1 MIRDMA
7 SGDLGQKTNF
17 GALLRNAHFT
27 VLLAVAAMLAT
38 QTGCVSPA
46 GMAQDTAAEAES
58 EQMTT
63 AAQVEALQA
72 EVAALETE
80 VAAAQAATGT
90 AQTMAAQAQEDAGD
104 AQAAAG
110 AAQDQIAGIEA
121 ESTAAIAAARATAA
135 SAQDQVDMMMAEAH
149 RASAV
154 MIDAGQIDP
163 NLLNF
168 DSAQV
173 FLAGPESIYISSIG
187 YGDDTFSALLRYRG
201 GTTATVEHIFGS
213 AGKLIPDSV
222 DLSRTELTLV
232 APDTLEVAFV
242 GVGGNGY
249 TGQLRYTG
257 DNRLQVAGIRV
268 VTLPPTAEELVAA
281 AEARADAAIAEARA
295 AADAAVADAAARL
308 AAVEA
313 ESAADIAE
321 AQAAV
326 DAALDKVDMMMAD
339 AHRPSAVM
347 IDAVRID
354 PSLLNLD
361 HARVSL
367 AGPESI
373 YVAGIKY
380 GDDTYSAL
388 MRYRGGTTATLDKV
402 FGPTGKLI
410 PDSVD
415 LSHTELKLVAPDVL
429 DVANVGV
436 GGQGYSGQLRYAG
449 DNRFEVIGL
458 TAVKL
463 PPTPEE
469 MMAQTEARAAASI
482 AEARA
487 AADAS
492 AAEAE
497 AARAAVAEAEDRLA
511 AVEAESAAAIAE
523 ARAALAGARDKVDM
537 MMADAHRPSAV
548 MIDADR
554 IDPSLLSLDQAR
566 VSLAGPESIYI
577 SGIKY
582 GDDTYSALMRYRGG
596 TTATLDKVFGPTGKL
611 IPDSVDLSHT
621 ELKLVA
627 PDVLDIANVGVGGQ
641 GYSGQ
646 LRYAGDNRFEVI
658 GLTAV
663 KLPLTPEELAA
674 ATVAKAEAMAAA
686 GIAEARAEADASTAD
701 AEAARAAVAEA
712 EDRLAAVEAESAAAI
727 AEARAALAGAR
738 DTVDMMMAEAH
749 RPSAV
754 MIDADRIDPSLLN
767 LDHARVSLAGPES
780 IYVAGIKYGDDTYS
794 ASMRYRGGTTAT
806 LDKVFGPTGKLIP
819 DSVDLSHTEL
829 ALVAPDVLD
838 IANVGVGGQGYS
850 GQLRYAGDNRF
861 EVIGLTAVKLP
872 PTPEEL
878 AAATIA
884 KAEAMAAAGIAEAR
898 AEADASAA
906 DAEAARA
913 AVAEAKDRLAAVE
926 AESAAAIAEA
936 RAALAGAR
944 DKVDMMMADAHRPSV
959 VMISADQIDP
969 GLLNLNAAQV
979 SLAGPES
986 VYISSIRYAGD
997 TYSAL
1002 LRYRGGTTATVENI
1016 YGPTGKL
1023 IPDSVD
1029 LSQTE
1034 LTLIEP
1040 DILGV
1045 AYVGVGR
1052 TGYSGQLRYAG
1063 DNRLEVVGIRPVT
1076 LPPTADE
1083 LVAAA
1088 RAQAAAGVAEAR
1100 ASADVAVAGARTA
1113 ADSAVAEARAAAEA
1127 AVAAAEADAAAAKAA
1142 AAAARA
1148 EIEALKLELAPMGG
1162 VVISGDLD
1170 MRRLNL
1176 DAATVSVAGPDS
1188 IYVSGIGYGMKDYA
1202 VRLRHESG
1210 YTGVAEKLY
1219 DTADGIMPAL
1229 DLSAPA
1235 VTAVARDTLVIS
1247 NVGIGGE
1254 AYAVSFQALPDGMI
1268 VITPRSLGHRVRT
1281 AAELMR
1287 DELVAAAAGSRVV
1300 HGFAAGA
1307 PQPDE
1312 GAWTVAGGRVSQTD
1326 PGATHAKFGVHNVP
1340 PADAATLYGVT
1351 AYADA
1356 AARAGMGLH
1365 FLASGTPRSAN
1376 TWNYGDSYLVWIT
1389 QEVGFYDTGHAHVQ
1403 LYQSLDGNRLM
1414 WLNSTKIARSLDTE
1428 LTLEALYQPGDCPP
1442 MAAAGSCAGSI
1453 SVFVDG
1459 TEQFKVMAT
1468 GEVSAQAADTV
1479 ALRTLGGPVYFLD
1492 LYVVSAE

>member
-17 GALLRNAHFT
+17 GALLRNAHFA

-90 AQTMAAQAQEDAGD
+90 AQTMAAQAQEETGD

-154 MIDAGQIDP
+154 MIAAGQIDP

-295 AADAAVADAAARL
+295 AADAAVAAAEARL
-308 AAVEA
+308 AAVET
-313 ESAADIAE
+313 ESAADIAD

-326 DAALDKVDMMMAD
+326 DA
-339 AHRPSAVM
+339 
-347 IDAVRID
+347 
-354 PSLLNLD
+354 
-361 HARVSL
+361 
-367 AGPESI
+367 
-373 YVAGIKY
+373 
-380 GDDTYSAL
+380 
-388 MRYRGGTTATLDKV
+388 
-402 FGPTGKLI
+402 
-410 PDSVD
+410 
-415 LSHTELKLVAPDVL
+415 
-429 DVANVGV
+429 
-436 GGQGYSGQLRYAG
+436 
-449 DNRFEVIGL
+449 
-458 TAVKL
+458 
-463 PPTPEE
+463 
-469 MMAQTEARAAASI
+469 
-482 AEARA
+482 
-487 AADAS
+487 
-492 AAEAE
+492 
-497 AARAAVAEAEDRLA
+497 
-511 AVEAESAAAIAE
+511 
-523 ARAALAGARDKVDM
+523 
-537 MMADAHRPSAV
+537 
-548 MIDADR
+548 
-554 IDPSLLSLDQAR
+554 
-566 VSLAGPESIYI
+566 
-577 SGIKY
+577 
-582 GDDTYSALMRYRGG
+582 
-596 TTATLDKVFGPTGKL
+596 
-611 IPDSVDLSHT
+611 
-621 ELKLVA
+621 
-627 PDVLDIANVGVGGQ
+627 
-641 GYSGQ
+641 
-646 LRYAGDNRFEVI
+646 
-658 GLTAV
+658 
-663 KLPLTPEELAA
+663 
-674 ATVAKAEAMAAA
+674 
-686 GIAEARAEADASTAD
+686 
-701 AEAARAAVAEA
+701 
-712 EDRLAAVEAESAAAI
+712 
-727 AEARAALAGAR
+727 AR
-738 DTVDMMMAEAH
+738 DTVDMMMAAAH
-749 RPSAV
+749 RPSTV
-754 MIDADRIDPSLLN
+754 TIDADRIDPSLLN

-780 IYVAGIKYGDDTYS
+780 IYVAGIRYGDDTYS
-794 ASMRYRGGTTAT
+794 ALMRYRGGTTAT
-806 LDKVFGPTGKLIP
+806 VDKVFGPAGKLIP

-829 ALVAPDVLD
+829 ALIAPNVLD
-838 IANVGVGGQGYS
+838 VANVGVGGKGYS

-861 EVIGLTAVKLP
+861 ELVGLTPVKLP
-872 PTPEEL
+872 PTAQEL
-878 AAATIA
+878 MAQTEARAAAS
-884 KAEAMAAAGIAEAR
+884 IAEAR
-898 AEADASAA
+898 AAAEASAA
-906 DAEAARA
+906 EAAAARA
-913 AVAEAKDRLAAVE
+913 AAADADARLAAVE
-926 AESAAAIAEA
+926 AGSAADIADA
-936 RAALAGAR
+936 QAAVDAAH
-944 DKVDMMMADAHRPSV
+944 DKVDMLMAEAHRPSV
-959 VMISADQIDP
+959 VMISADQIDA
-969 GLLNLNAAQV
+969 GLLNLDAAQV

-997 TYSAL
+997 NYSAL

-1176 DAATVSVAGPDS
+1176 DAATVSIAGPDS

-1287 DELVAAAAGSRVV
+1287 DELVAAPAGSRVV

-1307 PQPDE
+1307 AQPDE

>member
-1 MIRDMA
+1 MIHDMA

-17 GALLRNAHFT
+17 GALLRNAHFA

-80 VAAAQAATGT
+80 VAAAQAATDT
-90 AQTMAAQAQEDAGD
+90 AQTMAAQAQEETGD

-135 SAQDQVDMMMAEAH
+135 SAQDKVDMMMADAH

-154 MIDAGQIDP
+154 TIAADQIDP

-173 FLAGPESIYISSIG
+173 FLAGPESIYISAIG

-201 GTTATVEHIFGS
+201 GTTATVEHIFGT

-295 AADAAVADAAARL
+295 AADAAVAAAEARL
-308 AAVEA
+308 AAVET
-313 ESAADIAE
+313 ESAADIAD

-326 DAALDKVDMMMAD
+326 DA
-339 AHRPSAVM
+339 
-347 IDAVRID
+347 
-354 PSLLNLD
+354 
-361 HARVSL
+361 
-367 AGPESI
+367 
-373 YVAGIKY
+373 
-380 GDDTYSAL
+380 
-388 MRYRGGTTATLDKV
+388 
-402 FGPTGKLI
+402 
-410 PDSVD
+410 
-415 LSHTELKLVAPDVL
+415 
-429 DVANVGV
+429 
-436 GGQGYSGQLRYAG
+436 
-449 DNRFEVIGL
+449 
-458 TAVKL
+458 
-463 PPTPEE
+463 
-469 MMAQTEARAAASI
+469 
-482 AEARA
+482 
-487 AADAS
+487 
-492 AAEAE
+492 
-497 AARAAVAEAEDRLA
+497 
-511 AVEAESAAAIAE
+511 
-523 ARAALAGARDKVDM
+523 
-537 MMADAHRPSAV
+537 
-548 MIDADR
+548 
-554 IDPSLLSLDQAR
+554 
-566 VSLAGPESIYI
+566 
-577 SGIKY
+577 
-582 GDDTYSALMRYRGG
+582 
-596 TTATLDKVFGPTGKL
+596 
-611 IPDSVDLSHT
+611 
-621 ELKLVA
+621 
-627 PDVLDIANVGVGGQ
+627 
-641 GYSGQ
+641 
-646 LRYAGDNRFEVI
+646 
-658 GLTAV
+658 
-663 KLPLTPEELAA
+663 
-674 ATVAKAEAMAAA
+674 
-686 GIAEARAEADASTAD
+686 
-701 AEAARAAVAEA
+701 
-712 EDRLAAVEAESAAAI
+712 
-727 AEARAALAGAR
+727 AR

-754 MIDADRIDPSLLN
+754 TIDADRIDPSLLN

-780 IYVAGIKYGDDTYS
+780 IYVAGIRYGDDTYSALMRYRGGTTATVDKVFGPAGKLIPDSVDLSHTELALIAPNVLDIANVGVGGKGYSGQLRYAGDNRFELVGLTAIKLPPTAQELMAQTEARAAASIAAARAAAEAAAAEAEAARAAVAEAENRLAAVEAESAAAIADAQAAVDAARDKVDMMMAAAHRPSAVMIDVDRIDPSLLNLDLARVSIAGPESIYVAGIRYGDDTYSALMRYRGGTTATVDKVFGPAGKLIPDSVDLSHTELALIAPNVLDIANVGVGGKGYSGQLRYAGDNRFELVGLTAVKLPPTPEELAAATVAKAEAMAAAGIAAARAEADASAVDAEAARAAVAEAEDRLAAVEAELAAAIAAAQAAVDAARDKVDMMMADAHRPSAVMIAADRIDPSLLSLDQARVSLAGPESIYISGIKYGDDTYS

-829 ALVAPDVLD
+829 ALIAPDVLD
-838 IANVGVGGQGYS
+838 VANVGVGGQGYS

-878 AAATIA
+878 AAATVA
-884 KAEAMAAAGIAEAR
+884 KAEAMAAAGIAAAR
-898 AEADASAA
+898 AEADASTA

-913 AVAEAKDRLAAVE
+913 AVAEAEDRLAAVE
-926 AESAAAIAEA
+926 AESAAAIA
-936 RAALAGAR
+936 AAQAAVDAAR
-944 DKVDMMMADAHRPSV
+944 DKVDMMMAEAHRPSV
-959 VMISADQIDP
+959 VMISADRIDP

-1040 DILGV
+1040 DIVDV

-1076 LPPTADE
+1076 LSPTADE
-1083 LVAAA
+1083 LVAAT

-1100 ASADVAVAGARTA
+1100 ASADAAVAGAR
-1113 ADSAVAEARAAAEA
+1113 AAAA
-1127 AVAAAEADAAAAKAA
+1127 SAVAAAEADAAAAQAA
-1142 AAAARA
+1142 AVAARA
-1148 EIEALKLELAPMGG
+1148 EIEALRLELAPMGG

-1176 DAATVSVAGPDS
+1176 DAATVSIAGPDS

-1219 DTADGIMPAL
+1219 DTANGIMPAL

-1268 VITPRSLGHRVRT
+1268 VITPRNLGHRFRT

-1300 HGFAAGA
+1300 NGFADGA

-1312 GAWTVAGGRVSQTD
+1312 GAWTVTGGRVSQTD
-1326 PGATHAKFGVHNVP
+1326 AGATHAKFGVHNVP
-1340 PADAATLYGVT
+1340 QADGATLYGVT

-1356 AARAGMGLH
+1356 AARTGMGLH
-1365 FLASGTPRSAN
+1365 FLASGTPRTAN
-1376 TWNYGDSYLVWIT
+1376 TWNYGNSYLVWIT

-1414 WLNSTKIARSLDTE
+1414 WLNSTKIAHSLDSE
-1428 LTLEALYQPGDCPP
+1428 LTIEALYQPGDCPP

-1459 TEQFKVMAT
+1459 TEHFKVMAT

-1479 ALRTLGGPVYFLD
+1479 ALRSLGGPVYFLD

>member
-1 MIRDMA
+1 MIHDMA

-17 GALLRNAHFT
+17 GALLRNAHFA

-90 AQTMAAQAQEDAGD
+90 AQTMAAQAQEEAGD

-135 SAQDQVDMMMAEAH
+135 SAQDKVDMMMADAH

-154 MIDAGQIDP
+154 TIAADQIDP

-173 FLAGPESIYISSIG
+173 FLAGPESIYISAIG

-201 GTTATVEHIFGS
+201 GTTATVEHIFGT

-268 VTLPPTAEELVAA
+268 VTLPPTAQELVAA

-295 AADAAVADAAARL
+295 AADAAVAAAEARL
-308 AAVEA
+308 AAVET
-313 ESAADIAE
+313 ESAADIAD

-326 DAALDKVDMMMAD
+326 DAARDTVDMMMAE
-339 AHRPSAVM
+339 AHRPSAVT
-347 IDAVRID
+347 IDTDRID

-373 YVAGIKY
+373 YVAGIRY

-388 MRYRGGTTATLDKV
+388 MRYRGGTTATVDKV
-402 FGPTGKLI
+402 FGPAGKLI

-415 LSHTELKLVAPDVL
+415 LSHTELALIAPNVL
-429 DVANVGV
+429 DIANVGV
-436 GGQGYSGQLRYAG
+436 GGKGYSGQLRYAG
-449 DNRFEVIGL
+449 DNRFELVGLTAIKLPPTAQELMAQTEARAAASIAAARAAAEAAAAEAEAARAAVAEAENRLAAVEAESAAAIADAQAAVDAARDKVDMMMAAAHRPSAVMIDVDRIDPSLLNLDLARVSIAGPESIYVAGIRYGDDTYSALMRYRGGTTATVDKVFGPAGKLIPDSVDLSHTELALIAPNVLDIANVGVGGKGYSGQLRYAGDNRFELVGL

-469 MMAQTEARAAASI
+469 LAAATVAKAEAMAAAGIAAARA
-482 AEARA
+482 E
-487 AADAS
+487 ADAS
-492 AAEAE
+492 AVDAE

-511 AVEAESAAAIAE
+511 AVEAELAAAIA
-523 ARAALAGARDKVDM
+523 AAQAAVDAARDKVDM

-548 MIDADR
+548 MIAADR

-577 SGIKY
+577 S
-582 GDDTYSALMRYRGG
+582 
-596 TTATLDKVFGPTGKL
+596 
-611 IPDSVDLSHT
+611 
-621 ELKLVA
+621 
-627 PDVLDIANVGVGGQ
+627 
-641 GYSGQ
+641 
-646 LRYAGDNRFEVI
+646 
-658 GLTAV
+658 
-663 KLPLTPEELAA
+663 
-674 ATVAKAEAMAAA
+674 
-686 GIAEARAEADASTAD
+686 
-701 AEAARAAVAEA
+701 
-712 EDRLAAVEAESAAAI
+712 
-727 AEARAALAGAR
+727 
-738 DTVDMMMAEAH
+738 
-749 RPSAV
+749 
-754 MIDADRIDPSLLN
+754 
-767 LDHARVSLAGPES
+767 
-780 IYVAGIKYGDDTYS
+780 GIKYGDDTYS

-829 ALVAPDVLD
+829 ALIAPDVLD
-838 IANVGVGGQGYS
+838 VANVGVGGQGYS

-878 AAATIA
+878 AAATVA
-884 KAEAMAAAGIAEAR
+884 KAEAMAAAGIAAAR
-898 AEADASAA
+898 AEADASTA

-913 AVAEAKDRLAAVE
+913 AVAEAEDRLAAVE
-926 AESAAAIAEA
+926 AESAAAIA
-936 RAALAGAR
+936 AAQAAVDAAR
-944 DKVDMMMADAHRPSV
+944 DKVDMMMAEAHRPSV
-959 VMISADQIDP
+959 VMISADRIDP

-1040 DILGV
+1040 DIVDV

-1076 LPPTADE
+1076 LSPTADE
-1083 LVAAA
+1083 LVAAT

-1100 ASADVAVAGARTA
+1100 ASADAAVAGAR
-1113 ADSAVAEARAAAEA
+1113 AAAA
-1127 AVAAAEADAAAAKAA
+1127 SAVAAAEADAAAAQAA
-1142 AAAARA
+1142 AVAARA
-1148 EIEALKLELAPMGG
+1148 EIEALRLELAPMGG

-1176 DAATVSVAGPDS
+1176 DAATVSIAGPDS

-1219 DTADGIMPAL
+1219 DTANGIMPAL

-1268 VITPRSLGHRVRT
+1268 VITPRNLGHRFRT

-1300 HGFAAGA
+1300 NGFADGA

-1326 PGATHAKFGVHNVP
+1326 AGATHAKFGVHNVP
-1340 PADAATLYGVT
+1340 QADGATLYGVT

-1356 AARAGMGLH
+1356 AARTGMGLH
-1365 FLASGTPRSAN
+1365 FLASGTPRTAN
-1376 TWNYGDSYLVWIT
+1376 TWNYGNSYLVWIT

-1414 WLNSTKIARSLDTE
+1414 WLNSTKIAHSLDSE
-1428 LTLEALYQPGDCPP
+1428 LTIEALYQPGDCPP

-1459 TEQFKVMAT
+1459 TEHFKVMAT

-1479 ALRTLGGPVYFLD
+1479 ALRSLGGPVYFLD

>member
-17 GALLRNAHFT
+17 GALLRNAHFA

-90 AQTMAAQAQEDAGD
+90 AQTMAAQAQEEAGD

-110 AAQDQIAGIEA
+110 AAQDQIAGVEA

-135 SAQDQVDMMMAEAH
+135 SAQDKVDMMMADAH

-154 MIDAGQIDP
+154 TIDAGQIDP

-173 FLAGPESIYISSIG
+173 FLAGPESIYISAIG

-295 AADAAVADAAARL
+295 AADAAVAAAAARL
-308 AAVEA
+308 AAVET
-313 ESAADIAE
+313 ESAADIAD

-326 DAALDKVDMMMAD
+326 DAARDTVDMMMAK
-339 AHRPSAVM
+339 AHRPSAVT
-347 IDAVRID
+347 IDADRID

-361 HARVSL
+361 HARVSI

-373 YVAGIKY
+373 YVAGIRY

-388 MRYRGGTTATLDKV
+388 MRYRGGTTATVDKV
-402 FGPTGKLI
+402 FGPAGKLI

-415 LSHTELKLVAPDVL
+415 LSHTELALIAPNVL
-429 DVANVGV
+429 DIANVGV
-436 GGQGYSGQLRYAG
+436 GGKGYSGQLRYAG
-449 DNRFEVIGL
+449 DNRFELVGL
-458 TAVKL
+458 TPVKL
-463 PPTPEE
+463 PPTAQEL
-469 MMAQTEARAAASI
+469 MAQTEARAAASI

-487 AADAS
+487 AADAA
-492 AAEAE
+492 AAEAA
-497 AARAAVAEAEDRLA
+497 AARAAVAEAENRLA
-511 AVEAESAAAIAE
+511 AVQAESAAAIAD
-523 ARAALAGARDKVDM
+523 AQAAVDAARDKVDM
-537 MMADAHRPSAV
+537 MMAAAHRPSAV
-548 MIDADR
+548 MIDVDR

-577 SGIKY
+577 S
-582 GDDTYSALMRYRGG
+582 
-596 TTATLDKVFGPTGKL
+596 
-611 IPDSVDLSHT
+611 
-621 ELKLVA
+621 
-627 PDVLDIANVGVGGQ
+627 
-641 GYSGQ
+641 
-646 LRYAGDNRFEVI
+646 
-658 GLTAV
+658 
-663 KLPLTPEELAA
+663 
-674 ATVAKAEAMAAA
+674 
-686 GIAEARAEADASTAD
+686 
-701 AEAARAAVAEA
+701 
-712 EDRLAAVEAESAAAI
+712 
-727 AEARAALAGAR
+727 
-738 DTVDMMMAEAH
+738 
-749 RPSAV
+749 
-754 MIDADRIDPSLLN
+754 
-767 LDHARVSLAGPES
+767 
-780 IYVAGIKYGDDTYS
+780 GIKYGDDTYS

-838 IANVGVGGQGYS
+838 VANVGVGGQGYSGQLRYAGDNRFEVIGLTAVKLPPTAQELMAQTEARAAASIAEARAAADAAAAEAAAARAAVAEAENRLAAVQAESAAAIADAQAAVDAAHDKVDMMMAAAHRPSAVMIDVDRIDPSLLSLDQARVSLAGPESIYISGIKYGDDTYSASMRYRGGTTATLDKVFGPTGKLIPDSVDLSHTELALVAPDVLDVANVGVGGQGYS

-878 AAATIA
+878 AAATVA
-884 KAEAMAAAGIAEAR
+884 KAEAMAAAGIAAAR
-898 AEADASAA
+898 AAADASAV

-913 AVAEAKDRLAAVE
+913 AVAEAEDRLAAVE

-944 DKVDMMMADAHRPSV
+944 DTVDMMMAEAHRPSV
-959 VMISADQIDP
+959 VMISADRIDP
-969 GLLNLNAAQV
+969 GLLNLTAAQV

-1029 LSQTE
+1029 LSKTE

-1040 DILGV
+1040 DIVDV

-1100 ASADVAVAGARTA
+1100 ASADAAVAGARTA

-1127 AVAAAEADAAAAKAA
+1127 AVAAAEADAAAAKAG

-1176 DAATVSVAGPDS
+1176 DAATVSIAGPDS

-1219 DTADGIMPAL
+1219 DTANGIMPAL

-1287 DELVAAAAGSRVV
+1287 DELAAAAAGSRVV
-1300 HGFAAGA
+1300 DGFADGA

-1312 GAWTVAGGRVSQTD
+1312 GAWTVTGGRVSQTD
-1326 PGATHAKFGVHNVP
+1326 AGATHAKFGMHNVP
-1340 PADAATLYGVT
+1340 QADGATLYGVT

-1365 FLASGTPRSAN
+1365 FLASGTPHTAN
-1376 TWNYGDSYLVWIT
+1376 TWNYGNSYLVWIT

-1414 WLNSTKIARSLDTE
+1414 WLNSTKIARSLDSE

>member
-17 GALLRNAHFT
+17 GALLRHAHFA
-27 VLLAVAAMLAT
+27 VLLAVAGLLAT

-90 AQTMAAQAQEDAGD
+90 AQTMAAQAQEEAGA

-110 AAQDQIAGIEA
+110 AAQDQIAGVEA
-121 ESTAAIAAARATAA
+121 ESTAAIAAARTAAA
-135 SAQDQVDMMMAEAH
+135 SAQDKVDMMMADAH

-154 MIDAGQIDP
+154 TIAADQIDP

-168 DSAQV
+168 DNAQV
-173 FLAGPESIYISSIG
+173 FLAGPESIYISAIG

-201 GTTATVEHIFGS
+201 GTTATVEHIFGT

-268 VTLPPTAEELVAA
+268 VTLPPTAQELVAA

-295 AADAAVADAAARL
+295 AADAAVAAAEARL
-308 AAVEA
+308 AAVET
-313 ESAADIAE
+313 ESAADIAD

-326 DAALDKVDMMMAD
+326 DAARDTVDMMMAE
-339 AHRPSAVM
+339 AHRPSAM
-347 IDAVRID
+347 TIDTDRID

-373 YVAGIKY
+373 YVAGIRYGDVTYSALMRYRGGTTATVDKVFGPAGKLIPDSVDLSHTELALIAPNVLDIANVGVGGKGYSGQLRYAGDNRFELVGLTAIKLPPTAQELMAQTEARAAASIAAARAAAEAAAAEAEAARAAVAEAENRLAAVEAESAAAIADAQAAVDAARDKVDMMMAAAHRPSAVMIDVDRIDPSLLNLDLARVSIAGPESIYVAGIRY

-388 MRYRGGTTATLDKV
+388 MRYRGGTTATVDKV
-402 FGPTGKLI
+402 FGPAGKLI

-415 LSHTELKLVAPDVL
+415 LSHTELALIAPNVL
-429 DVANVGV
+429 DIANVGV
-436 GGQGYSGQLRYAG
+436 GGKGYSGQLRYAG
-449 DNRFEVIGL
+449 DNRFELVGL

-469 MMAQTEARAAASI
+469 LAAATVAKAEAMAAAGIAAARA
-482 AEARA
+482 E
-487 AADAS
+487 ADAS
-492 AAEAE
+492 AVDAE

-511 AVEAESAAAIAE
+511 AVEAELAAAIA
-523 ARAALAGARDKVDM
+523 AAQAAVDAARDKVDM

-548 MIDADR
+548 MIAADR

-577 SGIKY
+577 S
-582 GDDTYSALMRYRGG
+582 
-596 TTATLDKVFGPTGKL
+596 
-611 IPDSVDLSHT
+611 
-621 ELKLVA
+621 
-627 PDVLDIANVGVGGQ
+627 
-641 GYSGQ
+641 
-646 LRYAGDNRFEVI
+646 
-658 GLTAV
+658 
-663 KLPLTPEELAA
+663 
-674 ATVAKAEAMAAA
+674 
-686 GIAEARAEADASTAD
+686 
-701 AEAARAAVAEA
+701 
-712 EDRLAAVEAESAAAI
+712 
-727 AEARAALAGAR
+727 
-738 DTVDMMMAEAH
+738 
-749 RPSAV
+749 
-754 MIDADRIDPSLLN
+754 
-767 LDHARVSLAGPES
+767 
-780 IYVAGIKYGDDTYS
+780 GIKYGDDTYS

-829 ALVAPDVLD
+829 ALIAPDVLD

-878 AAATIA
+878 AAATVA
-884 KAEAMAAAGIAEAR
+884 KAEAMAAAGIAAAR
-898 AEADASAA
+898 AEADASTA

-913 AVAEAKDRLAAVE
+913 AVAEAEDRLAAVE
-926 AESAAAIAEA
+926 AESAAAIA
-936 RAALAGAR
+936 AAQAAVDAAR
-944 DKVDMMMADAHRPSV
+944 DKVDMMMAEAHRPSV
-959 VMISADQIDP
+959 VMISADRIDP

-1040 DILGV
+1040 DILDV

-1076 LPPTADE
+1076 LSPTADE

-1088 RAQAAAGVAEAR
+1088 RSQAAAGVAEAR
-1100 ASADVAVAGARTA
+1100 ASADAAVADARTA
-1113 ADSAVAEARAAAEA
+1113 AAA
-1127 AVAAAEADAAAAKAA
+1127 AVATAEADAAAAQAA
-1142 AAAARA
+1142 AVAARA
-1148 EIEALKLELAPMGG
+1148 EIEALRLELAPMGG

-1176 DAATVSVAGPDS
+1176 DAATVSIAGPDS

-1219 DTADGIMPAL
+1219 DTANGIMPAL

-1268 VITPRSLGHRVRT
+1268 VITPRNLGHRFRT

-1300 HGFAAGA
+1300 NGFADGA

-1312 GAWTVAGGRVSQTD
+1312 GAWTVTGGRVSQTD
-1326 PGATHAKFGVHNVP
+1326 AGATHAKFGVHNVP
-1340 PADAATLYGVT
+1340 QADGATLYGVT

-1356 AARAGMGLH
+1356 AARTGMGLH
-1365 FLASGTPRSAN
+1365 FLASGTPRTAN
-1376 TWNYGDSYLVWIT
+1376 TWNYGNSYLVWIT

-1414 WLNSTKIARSLDTE
+1414 WLNSTKIAHSLDSE
-1428 LTLEALYQPGDCPP
+1428 LTIEALYQPGDCPP

-1459 TEQFKVMAT
+1459 TEHFKVMAT

-1479 ALRTLGGPVYFLD
+1479 ALRSLGGPVYFLD

>member
-1 MIRDMA
+1 M
-7 SGDLGQKTNF
+7 
-17 GALLRNAHFT
+17 
-27 VLLAVAAMLAT
+27 
-38 QTGCVSPA
+38 
-46 GMAQDTAAEAES
+46 
-58 EQMTT
+58 
-63 AAQVEALQA
+63 
-72 EVAALETE
+72 
-80 VAAAQAATGT
+80 
-90 AQTMAAQAQEDAGD
+90 
-104 AQAAAG
+104 
-110 AAQDQIAGIEA
+110 
-121 ESTAAIAAARATAA
+121 
-135 SAQDQVDMMMAEAH
+135 
-149 RASAV
+149 
-154 MIDAGQIDP
+154 
-163 NLLNF
+163 
-168 DSAQV
+168 
-173 FLAGPESIYISSIG
+173 FLAGPESIYISAIG

-201 GTTATVEHIFGS
+201 GTTATVEHIFGT

-295 AADAAVADAAARL
+295 AADAAVAAAEARL
-308 AAVEA
+308 AAVET
-313 ESAADIAE
+313 ESAADIAD

-326 DAALDKVDMMMAD
+326 DAARDTVDMMMAE
-339 AHRPSAVM
+339 AHRPSAVT
-347 IDAVRID
+347 IDTDRID

-373 YVAGIKY
+373 YVAGIRY

-388 MRYRGGTTATLDKV
+388 MRYRGGTTATVDKV
-402 FGPTGKLI
+402 FGPAGKLI

-415 LSHTELKLVAPDVL
+415 LSHTELALIAPNVL
-429 DVANVGV
+429 DIANVGV
-436 GGQGYSGQLRYAG
+436 GGKGYSGQLRYAG
-449 DNRFEVIGL
+449 DNRFELVGL
-458 TAVKL
+458 TAIKL
-463 PPTPEE
+463 PPTAQEL
-469 MMAQTEARAAASI
+469 MAQTEARAAASI
-482 AEARA
+482 AAARA
-487 AADAS
+487 AAEAA

-497 AARAAVAEAEDRLA
+497 AARAAVAEAENRLA
-511 AVEAESAAAIAE
+511 AVEAESAAAIAD
-523 ARAALAGARDKVDM
+523 AQAAVDAARDKVDM

-548 MIDADR
+548 MIAADR
-554 IDPSLLSLDQAR
+554 IDPSLLNLDLAR
-566 VSLAGPESIYI
+566 VSIAGPESIYVA
-577 SGIKY
+577 GIRY

-596 TTATLDKVFGPTGKL
+596 TTATVDKVFGPAGKL

-621 ELKLVA
+621 ELALIA
-627 PDVLDIANVGVGGQ
+627 PNVLDIANVGVGGK

-646 LRYAGDNRFEVI
+646 LRYAGDNRFELV

-663 KLPLTPEELAA
+663 KLPPTPEELAA

-686 GIAEARAEADASTAD
+686 GIAAARAEADASTAD

-727 AEARAALAGAR
+727 AAAQAAADAAR
-738 DTVDMMMAEAH
+738 DKVDMMMAEAH
-749 RPSAV
+749 RPS
-754 MIDADRIDPSLLN
+754 
-767 LDHARVSLAGPES
+767 
-780 IYVAGIKYGDDTYS
+780 
-794 ASMRYRGGTTAT
+794 
-806 LDKVFGPTGKLIP
+806 
-819 DSVDLSHTEL
+819 
-829 ALVAPDVLD
+829 
-838 IANVGVGGQGYS
+838 
-850 GQLRYAGDNRF
+850 
-861 EVIGLTAVKLP
+861 
-872 PTPEEL
+872 
-878 AAATIA
+878 
-884 KAEAMAAAGIAEAR
+884 
-898 AEADASAA
+898 
-906 DAEAARA
+906 
-913 AVAEAKDRLAAVE
+913 
-926 AESAAAIAEA
+926 
-936 RAALAGAR
+936 
-944 DKVDMMMADAHRPSV
+944 V
-959 VMISADQIDP
+959 VMISADRIDP

-1040 DILGV
+1040 DIVDV

-1063 DNRLEVVGIRPVT
+1063 DNRLEVVDIRPVT
-1076 LPPTADE
+1076 LLPTADE

-1100 ASADVAVAGARTA
+1100 AATD
-1113 ADSAVAEARAAAEA
+1113 A
-1127 AVAAAEADAAAAKAA
+1127 AVAAAEADAAAAQAA

-1148 EIEALKLELAPMGG
+1148 EIEALRLELAPMDG

-1176 DAATVSVAGPDS
+1176 DAATVSIAGPDS

-1219 DTADGIMPAL
+1219 DTANGIMPAL

-1268 VITPRSLGHRVRT
+1268 VITPRNLGHRFRT

-1300 HGFAAGA
+1300 NGFADGA

-1312 GAWTVAGGRVSQTD
+1312 GAWTVTGGRVSQTD
-1326 PGATHAKFGVHNVP
+1326 AGATHAKFGVHNVP
-1340 PADAATLYGVT
+1340 QADGATLYGVT

-1356 AARAGMGLH
+1356 AARTGMGLH
-1365 FLASGTPRSAN
+1365 FLASGTPRTAN
-1376 TWNYGDSYLVWIT
+1376 TWNYGNSYLVWIT

-1414 WLNSTKIARSLDTE
+1414 WLNSTKIARSLDSE
-1428 LTLEALYQPGDCPP
+1428 LTIEALYQPGDCPP

-1468 GEVSAQAADTV
+1468 GEVSAQEADTV
-1479 ALRTLGGPVYFLD
+1479 ALRSLGGPVYFLD

>member
-7 SGDLGQKTNF
+7 SGDLGRKTNF
-17 GALLRNAHFT
+17 GALLRNAHFA

-90 AQTMAAQAQEDAGD
+90 AQTMAAQAQEETGD

-154 MIDAGQIDP
+154 MIAAGQIDP

-201 GTTATVEHIFGS
+201 GTTATIEHIFGS

-222 DLSRTELTLV
+222 DLSHTELTLV

-295 AADAAVADAAARL
+295 AADAAVAAAEARL
-308 AAVEA
+308 AAVET
-313 ESAADIAE
+313 ESAADIAD

-326 DAALDKVDMMMAD
+326 DA
-339 AHRPSAVM
+339 
-347 IDAVRID
+347 
-354 PSLLNLD
+354 
-361 HARVSL
+361 
-367 AGPESI
+367 
-373 YVAGIKY
+373 
-380 GDDTYSAL
+380 
-388 MRYRGGTTATLDKV
+388 
-402 FGPTGKLI
+402 
-410 PDSVD
+410 
-415 LSHTELKLVAPDVL
+415 
-429 DVANVGV
+429 
-436 GGQGYSGQLRYAG
+436 
-449 DNRFEVIGL
+449 
-458 TAVKL
+458 
-463 PPTPEE
+463 
-469 MMAQTEARAAASI
+469 
-482 AEARA
+482 
-487 AADAS
+487 
-492 AAEAE
+492 
-497 AARAAVAEAEDRLA
+497 
-511 AVEAESAAAIAE
+511 
-523 ARAALAGARDKVDM
+523 
-537 MMADAHRPSAV
+537 
-548 MIDADR
+548 
-554 IDPSLLSLDQAR
+554 
-566 VSLAGPESIYI
+566 
-577 SGIKY
+577 
-582 GDDTYSALMRYRGG
+582 
-596 TTATLDKVFGPTGKL
+596 
-611 IPDSVDLSHT
+611 
-621 ELKLVA
+621 
-627 PDVLDIANVGVGGQ
+627 
-641 GYSGQ
+641 
-646 LRYAGDNRFEVI
+646 
-658 GLTAV
+658 
-663 KLPLTPEELAA
+663 
-674 ATVAKAEAMAAA
+674 
-686 GIAEARAEADASTAD
+686 
-701 AEAARAAVAEA
+701 
-712 EDRLAAVEAESAAAI
+712 
-727 AEARAALAGAR
+727 AR
-738 DTVDMMMAEAH
+738 DTVDMMMAAAH
-749 RPSAV
+749 RPSTV
-754 MIDADRIDPSLLN
+754 TIDADRIDPSLLN

-780 IYVAGIKYGDDTYS
+780 IYVAGIRYGDDTYS
-794 ASMRYRGGTTAT
+794 ALMRYRGGTTAT
-806 LDKVFGPTGKLIP
+806 VDKVFGPAGKLIP

-829 ALVAPDVLD
+829 ALIAPNVLD
-838 IANVGVGGQGYS
+838 VANVGVGGKGYS

-861 EVIGLTAVKLP
+861 ELVGLTPVKLP
-872 PTPEEL
+872 PTAQEL
-878 AAATIA
+878 MAQTEARAAAS
-884 KAEAMAAAGIAEAR
+884 IAEAR
-898 AEADASAA
+898 AAADASAA
-906 DAEAARA
+906 EAAAARA
-913 AVAEAKDRLAAVE
+913 AAADADARLAAVE
-926 AESAAAIAEA
+926 AGSAADIADA
-936 RAALAGAR
+936 QAAVDAAH
-944 DKVDMMMADAHRPSV
+944 DKVDMLMAEAHRPSV
-959 VMISADQIDP
+959 VMISADQIDA
-969 GLLNLNAAQV
+969 GLLNLDAAQV

-997 TYSAL
+997 NYSAL

-1127 AVAAAEADAAAAKAA
+1127 AVAAAETDAAAAKAA

-1287 DELVAAAAGSRVV
+1287 DELVAAPAGSRVV

-1340 PADAATLYGVT
+1340 QADRATLYGVT

-1356 AARAGMGLH
+1356 AARAGLGLH
-1365 FLASGTPRSAN
+1365 FLASGTPRTAN
-1376 TWNYGDSYLVWIT
+1376 TWNYGNSYLVWIT

-1414 WLNSTKIARSLDTE
+1414 WLNSTKIARSLDSE

-1468 GEVSAQAADTV
+1468 GEASAQEADTV

>member
-90 AQTMAAQAQEDAGD
+90 AQTMAAQAHEEAGD

-154 MIDAGQIDP
+154 MIAAGQIDP

-295 AADAAVADAAARL
+295 AADAAVAAAEARL
-308 AAVEA
+308 AAVET
-313 ESAADIAE
+313 ESAADIAD

-326 DAALDKVDMMMAD
+326 DAA
-339 AHRPSAVM
+339 R
-347 IDAVRID
+347 
-354 PSLLNLD
+354 
-361 HARVSL
+361 
-367 AGPESI
+367 
-373 YVAGIKY
+373 
-380 GDDTYSAL
+380 DT
-388 MRYRGGTTATLDKV
+388 
-402 FGPTGKLI
+402 
-410 PDSVD
+410 
-415 LSHTELKLVAPDVL
+415 
-429 DVANVGV
+429 
-436 GGQGYSGQLRYAG
+436 
-449 DNRFEVIGL
+449 
-458 TAVKL
+458 
-463 PPTPEE
+463 
-469 MMAQTEARAAASI
+469 
-482 AEARA
+482 
-487 AADAS
+487 
-492 AAEAE
+492 
-497 AARAAVAEAEDRLA
+497 
-511 AVEAESAAAIAE
+511 
-523 ARAALAGARDKVDM
+523 VDM

-621 ELKLVA
+621 ELALIA
-627 PDVLDIANVGVGGQ
+627 PDVLDVANVGVGGQ

-646 LRYAGDNRFEVI
+646 FRYAGDNRFEVI

-712 EDRLAAVEAESAAAI
+712 EARLAAVEAESAAAI

-738 DTVDMMMAEAH
+738 DKVDMMMADAH

-754 MIDADRIDPSLLN
+754 MIDADRIDPSLLS
-767 LDHARVSLAGPES
+767 LDQARVSLAGPES
-780 IYVAGIKYGDDTYS
+780 IYISGIKYGDDTYS

-1040 DILGV
+1040 DIVDV

-1076 LPPTADE
+1076 LSPSADE

-1100 ASADVAVAGARTA
+1100 ASADAAVAGAR
-1113 ADSAVAEARAAAEA
+1113 AAAA
-1127 AVAAAEADAAAAKAA
+1127 SAVAAAEADAAAAQAA

-1148 EIEALKLELAPMGG
+1148 EIEALRLELAPMGG

-1287 DELVAAAAGSRVV
+1287 DELVAAPAGSRVV

-1307 PQPDE
+1307 AQPDE

>member
-7 SGDLGQKTNF
+7 SGDLGRKTNF
-17 GALLRNAHFT
+17 GALLRNAHFA

-90 AQTMAAQAQEDAGD
+90 AQTMAAQAQEETGD

-154 MIDAGQIDP
+154 MIAAGQIDP

-201 GTTATVEHIFGS
+201 GTTATIEHIFGS

-222 DLSRTELTLV
+222 DLSHTELTLV

-295 AADAAVADAAARL
+295 AADAAVAAAEARL
-308 AAVEA
+308 AAVET
-313 ESAADIAE
+313 ESAADIAD

-326 DAALDKVDMMMAD
+326 DA
-339 AHRPSAVM
+339 
-347 IDAVRID
+347 
-354 PSLLNLD
+354 
-361 HARVSL
+361 
-367 AGPESI
+367 
-373 YVAGIKY
+373 
-380 GDDTYSAL
+380 
-388 MRYRGGTTATLDKV
+388 
-402 FGPTGKLI
+402 
-410 PDSVD
+410 
-415 LSHTELKLVAPDVL
+415 
-429 DVANVGV
+429 
-436 GGQGYSGQLRYAG
+436 
-449 DNRFEVIGL
+449 
-458 TAVKL
+458 
-463 PPTPEE
+463 
-469 MMAQTEARAAASI
+469 
-482 AEARA
+482 
-487 AADAS
+487 
-492 AAEAE
+492 
-497 AARAAVAEAEDRLA
+497 
-511 AVEAESAAAIAE
+511 
-523 ARAALAGARDKVDM
+523 
-537 MMADAHRPSAV
+537 
-548 MIDADR
+548 
-554 IDPSLLSLDQAR
+554 
-566 VSLAGPESIYI
+566 
-577 SGIKY
+577 
-582 GDDTYSALMRYRGG
+582 
-596 TTATLDKVFGPTGKL
+596 
-611 IPDSVDLSHT
+611 
-621 ELKLVA
+621 
-627 PDVLDIANVGVGGQ
+627 
-641 GYSGQ
+641 
-646 LRYAGDNRFEVI
+646 
-658 GLTAV
+658 
-663 KLPLTPEELAA
+663 
-674 ATVAKAEAMAAA
+674 
-686 GIAEARAEADASTAD
+686 
-701 AEAARAAVAEA
+701 
-712 EDRLAAVEAESAAAI
+712 
-727 AEARAALAGAR
+727 AR
-738 DTVDMMMAEAH
+738 DTVDMMMAAAH
-749 RPSAV
+749 RPSTV
-754 MIDADRIDPSLLN
+754 TIDADRIDPSLLN

-780 IYVAGIKYGDDTYS
+780 IYVAGIRYGDDTYS
-794 ASMRYRGGTTAT
+794 ALMRYRGGTTAT
-806 LDKVFGPTGKLIP
+806 VDKVFGPAGKLIP

-829 ALVAPDVLD
+829 ALIAPNVLD
-838 IANVGVGGQGYS
+838 VANVGVGGKGYS

-861 EVIGLTAVKLP
+861 ELVGLTPVKLP
-872 PTPEEL
+872 PTAQEL
-878 AAATIA
+878 MAQTEARAAAS
-884 KAEAMAAAGIAEAR
+884 IAEAR
-898 AEADASAA
+898 AAAEASAA
-906 DAEAARA
+906 EAAAARA
-913 AVAEAKDRLAAVE
+913 AAADADARLAAVE
-926 AESAAAIAEA
+926 AGSAADIADA
-936 RAALAGAR
+936 QAAVDAAH
-944 DKVDMMMADAHRPSV
+944 DKVDMLMAEAHRPSV
-959 VMISADQIDP
+959 VMISADQIDA
-969 GLLNLNAAQV
+969 GLLNLDAAQV

-997 TYSAL
+997 NYSAL

-1176 DAATVSVAGPDS
+1176 DAATVSIAGPDS

-1287 DELVAAAAGSRVV
+1287 DELVAAPAGSRVV

-1307 PQPDE
+1307 AQPDE

>member
-90 AQTMAAQAQEDAGD
+90 AQTMAAQAQEETGD

-154 MIDAGQIDP
+154 MIAAGQIDP

-173 FLAGPESIYISSIG
+173 YLAGPESIYISSIG

-201 GTTATVEHIFGS
+201 GTTATVEYIFGT

-242 GVGGNGY
+242 GVGGRGY
-249 TGQLRYTG
+249 SGQLRYAG
-257 DNRLQVAGIRV
+257 DNRLQVAGIRL

-281 AEARADAAIAEARA
+281 AEARAAAAIAEARA
-295 AADAAVADAAARL
+295 AADAAVAAAEARL
-308 AAVEA
+308 AAVET
-313 ESAADIAE
+313 ESAADIAQ

-326 DAALDKVDMMMAD
+326 DA
-339 AHRPSAVM
+339 
-347 IDAVRID
+347 
-354 PSLLNLD
+354 
-361 HARVSL
+361 
-367 AGPESI
+367 
-373 YVAGIKY
+373 
-380 GDDTYSAL
+380 
-388 MRYRGGTTATLDKV
+388 
-402 FGPTGKLI
+402 
-410 PDSVD
+410 
-415 LSHTELKLVAPDVL
+415 
-429 DVANVGV
+429 
-436 GGQGYSGQLRYAG
+436 
-449 DNRFEVIGL
+449 
-458 TAVKL
+458 
-463 PPTPEE
+463 
-469 MMAQTEARAAASI
+469 
-482 AEARA
+482 
-487 AADAS
+487 
-492 AAEAE
+492 
-497 AARAAVAEAEDRLA
+497 
-511 AVEAESAAAIAE
+511 
-523 ARAALAGARDKVDM
+523 ARDKVDM

-548 MIDADR
+548 
-554 IDPSLLSLDQAR
+554 
-566 VSLAGPESIYI
+566 
-577 SGIKY
+577 
-582 GDDTYSALMRYRGG
+582 T
-596 TTATLDKVFGPTGKL
+596 
-611 IPDSVDLSHT
+611 
-621 ELKLVA
+621 
-627 PDVLDIANVGVGGQ
+627 
-641 GYSGQ
+641 
-646 LRYAGDNRFEVI
+646 
-658 GLTAV
+658 
-663 KLPLTPEELAA
+663 
-674 ATVAKAEAMAAA
+674 
-686 GIAEARAEADASTAD
+686 
-701 AEAARAAVAEA
+701 
-712 EDRLAAVEAESAAAI
+712 
-727 AEARAALAGAR
+727 
-738 DTVDMMMAEAH
+738 
-749 RPSAV
+749 
-754 MIDADRIDPSLLN
+754 IDADRIDPSLLN

-780 IYVAGIKYGDDTYS
+780 IYISGIKYGDDTYS
-794 ASMRYRGGTTAT
+794 ALMRYRGGTTAT

-878 AAATIA
+878 AAATVA
-884 KAEAMAAAGIAEAR
+884 KAKAMAAAGIAEAR

-913 AVAEAKDRLAAVE
+913 AVAEAEDRLAAVE
-926 AESAAAIAEA
+926 AESAAAIA
-936 RAALAGAR
+936 AAQAAVDAAR
-944 DKVDMMMADAHRPSV
+944 DKVDMMMAEAHRPSV
-959 VMISADQIDP
+959 VMISADRIDP

-1040 DILGV
+1040 DILDV

-1100 ASADVAVAGARTA
+1100 ASADAAVAGARTA

-1287 DELVAAAAGSRVV
+1287 DELVAAPAGSRVV

-1307 PQPDE
+1307 AQPDE

-1340 PADAATLYGVT
+1340 QADRATLYGVT

-1356 AARAGMGLH
+1356 AARAGLGLH
-1365 FLASGTPRSAN
+1365 FLASGTPRTAN
-1376 TWNYGDSYLVWIT
+1376 TWNYGNSYLVWIT

-1414 WLNSTKIARSLDTE
+1414 WLNSTKIARSLDSE

-1479 ALRTLGGPVYFLD
+1479 ALRSLGGPVYFLD

>member
-7 SGDLGQKTNF
+7 SGDLGRKTNF
-17 GALLRNAHFT
+17 GALLRNAHFA

-90 AQTMAAQAQEDAGD
+90 AQTMAAQAHEEAGD

-154 MIDAGQIDP
+154 MIAAGQIDP

-201 GTTATVEHIFGS
+201 GTTATIEHIFGS

-295 AADAAVADAAARL
+295 AADAAVAAAEARL
-308 AAVEA
+308 AAVET
-313 ESAADIAE
+313 ESAADIAD

-326 DAALDKVDMMMAD
+326 DAARDTVDMMMAA
-339 AHRPSAVM
+339 AHRPSTVT
-347 IDAVRID
+347 IDADRID

-373 YVAGIKY
+373 YVAGIRY

-388 MRYRGGTTATLDKV
+388 MRYRGGTTATVDKV
-402 FGPTGKLI
+402 FGPAGKLI

-415 LSHTELKLVAPDVL
+415 LSHTELALIAPNVL

-436 GGQGYSGQLRYAG
+436 GGKGYSGQLRYAG
-449 DNRFEVIGL
+449 DNRFELVGL
-458 TAVKL
+458 TPVKL
-463 PPTPEE
+463 PPTAQEL
-469 MMAQTEARAAASI
+469 MAQTEARAAASI

-497 AARAAVAEAEDRLA
+497 AARAAVAEAENRLA
-511 AVEAESAAAIAE
+511 AVEAASAAAIAD
-523 ARAALAGARDKVDM
+523 AQAAVDAARDKVDM
-537 MMADAHRPSAV
+537 MMAAAHRPS
-548 MIDADR
+548 
-554 IDPSLLSLDQAR
+554 
-566 VSLAGPESIYI
+566 
-577 SGIKY
+577 
-582 GDDTYSALMRYRGG
+582 
-596 TTATLDKVFGPTGKL
+596 
-611 IPDSVDLSHT
+611 
-621 ELKLVA
+621 
-627 PDVLDIANVGVGGQ
+627 
-641 GYSGQ
+641 
-646 LRYAGDNRFEVI
+646 
-658 GLTAV
+658 
-663 KLPLTPEELAA
+663 
-674 ATVAKAEAMAAA
+674 TV
-686 GIAEARAEADASTAD
+686 T
-701 AEAARAAVAEA
+701 
-712 EDRLAAVEAESAAAI
+712 
-727 AEARAALAGAR
+727 
-738 DTVDMMMAEAH
+738 
-749 RPSAV
+749 
-754 MIDADRIDPSLLN
+754 IDADRIDPSLLN

-780 IYVAGIKYGDDTYS
+780 IYVAGIRYGDDTYS
-794 ASMRYRGGTTAT
+794 ALMRYRGGTTAT
-806 LDKVFGPTGKLIP
+806 VDKVFGPAGKLIP

-829 ALVAPDVLD
+829 ALIAPNVLD
-838 IANVGVGGQGYS
+838 VANVGVGGKGYS

-861 EVIGLTAVKLP
+861 ELVGLTPVKLP
-872 PTPEEL
+872 PTAQEL
-878 AAATIA
+878 MAQTEARAAAS
-884 KAEAMAAAGIAEAR
+884 IAEAR
-898 AEADASAA
+898 AAADASAA
-906 DAEAARA
+906 EAEAARA
-913 AVAEAKDRLAAVE
+913 AVAEAENRLAAVE
-926 AESAAAIAEA
+926 AASAADIADA
-936 RAALAGAR
+936 QAAVDAAH
-944 DKVDMMMADAHRPSV
+944 DKVDMLMAEAHRPSV
-959 VMISADQIDP
+959 VMISADQIDA
-969 GLLNLNAAQV
+969 GLLNLDAAQV

-997 TYSAL
+997 NYSAL

-1040 DILGV
+1040 DIVDV

-1076 LPPTADE
+1076 LSPSADE

-1100 ASADVAVAGARTA
+1100 ASADAAVAGAR
-1113 ADSAVAEARAAAEA
+1113 AAAA
-1127 AVAAAEADAAAAKAA
+1127 SAVAAAEADAAAAQAA

-1148 EIEALKLELAPMGG
+1148 EIEALRLELAPMGG

-1287 DELVAAAAGSRVV
+1287 DELVAAPAGSRVV

-1307 PQPDE
+1307 AQPDE

-1340 PADAATLYGVT
+1340 QADRATLYGVT

-1356 AARAGMGLH
+1356 AARAGLGLH

>member
-1 MIRDMA
+1 
-7 SGDLGQKTNF
+7 
-17 GALLRNAHFT
+17 
-27 VLLAVAAMLAT
+27 
-38 QTGCVSPA
+38 
-46 GMAQDTAAEAES
+46 
-58 EQMTT
+58 
-63 AAQVEALQA
+63 
-72 EVAALETE
+72 
-80 VAAAQAATGT
+80 
-90 AQTMAAQAQEDAGD
+90 
-104 AQAAAG
+104 
-110 AAQDQIAGIEA
+110 
-121 ESTAAIAAARATAA
+121 
-135 SAQDQVDMMMAEAH
+135 
-149 RASAV
+149 
-154 MIDAGQIDP
+154 
-163 NLLNF
+163 
-168 DSAQV
+168 
-173 FLAGPESIYISSIG
+173 
-187 YGDDTFSALLRYRG
+187 
-201 GTTATVEHIFGS
+201 
-213 AGKLIPDSV
+213 
-222 DLSRTELTLV
+222 
-232 APDTLEVAFV
+232 
-242 GVGGNGY
+242 
-249 TGQLRYTG
+249 
-257 DNRLQVAGIRV
+257 
-268 VTLPPTAEELVAA
+268 
-281 AEARADAAIAEARA
+281 
-295 AADAAVADAAARL
+295 
-308 AAVEA
+308 
-313 ESAADIAE
+313 
-321 AQAAV
+321 
-326 DAALDKVDMMMAD
+326 
-339 AHRPSAVM
+339 
-347 IDAVRID
+347 
-354 PSLLNLD
+354 
-361 HARVSL
+361 
-367 AGPESI
+367 
-373 YVAGIKY
+373 
-380 GDDTYSAL
+380 
-388 MRYRGGTTATLDKV
+388 
-402 FGPTGKLI
+402 
-410 PDSVD
+410 
-415 LSHTELKLVAPDVL
+415 
-429 DVANVGV
+429 
-436 GGQGYSGQLRYAG
+436 
-449 DNRFEVIGL
+449 
-458 TAVKL
+458 
-463 PPTPEE
+463 
-469 MMAQTEARAAASI
+469 
-482 AEARA
+482 
-487 AADAS
+487 
-492 AAEAE
+492 
-497 AARAAVAEAEDRLA
+497 
-511 AVEAESAAAIAE
+511 
-523 ARAALAGARDKVDM
+523 
-537 MMADAHRPSAV
+537 
-548 MIDADR
+548 
-554 IDPSLLSLDQAR
+554 
-566 VSLAGPESIYI
+566 
-577 SGIKY
+577 
-582 GDDTYSALMRYRGG
+582 
-596 TTATLDKVFGPTGKL
+596 
-611 IPDSVDLSHT
+611 
-621 ELKLVA
+621 
-627 PDVLDIANVGVGGQ
+627 
-641 GYSGQ
+641 
-646 LRYAGDNRFEVI
+646 
-658 GLTAV
+658 
-663 KLPLTPEELAA
+663 
-674 ATVAKAEAMAAA
+674 
-686 GIAEARAEADASTAD
+686 
-701 AEAARAAVAEA
+701 
-712 EDRLAAVEAESAAAI
+712 
-727 AEARAALAGAR
+727 
-738 DTVDMMMAEAH
+738 
-749 RPSAV
+749 
-754 MIDADRIDPSLLN
+754 
-767 LDHARVSLAGPES
+767 
-780 IYVAGIKYGDDTYS
+780 
-794 ASMRYRGGTTAT
+794 MRYRGGTTAT

-850 GQLRYAGDNRF
+850 GQFRYAGDNRF

-878 AAATIA
+878 AAATVA
-884 KAEAMAAAGIAEAR
+884 KAKAMAAAGIAEAR

-913 AVAEAKDRLAAVE
+913 AVAEAEDRLAAVE
-926 AESAAAIAEA
+926 TESAAAIA
-936 RAALAGAR
+936 AAQAAVDAAR
-944 DKVDMMMADAHRPSV
+944 DKVDMMMAEAHRPSV
-959 VMISADQIDP
+959 VMISADRIDP

-1040 DILGV
+1040 DIVDV

-1076 LPPTADE
+1076 LPPTTDE
-1083 LVAAA
+1083 LMAAA

-1100 ASADVAVAGARTA
+1100 ASADAAVAGARAA
-1113 ADSAVAEARAAAEA
+1113 ADSAVAEVRASADA
-1127 AVAAAEADAAAAKAA
+1127 AVAAAEADAAAAQAA

-1148 EIEALKLELAPMGG
+1148 EIEALRLELAPMGG

-1287 DELVAAAAGSRVV
+1287 DELVAAPAGSRVV

-1307 PQPDE
+1307 AQPDE

-1340 PADAATLYGVT
+1340 QADRATLYGVT

-1356 AARAGMGLH
+1356 AARAGLGLH
-1365 FLASGTPRSAN
+1365 FLASGTPRTAN
-1376 TWNYGDSYLVWIT
+1376 TWNYGNSYLVWIT

-1414 WLNSTKIARSLDTE
+1414 WLNSTKIARSLDSE

-1468 GEVSAQAADTV
+1468 GEASAQEADTV

>member
-90 AQTMAAQAQEDAGD
+90 AQTMAAQAHEEAGD

-110 AAQDQIAGIEA
+110 AAQDQIAGVEA

-154 MIDAGQIDP
+154 MIAAGQIDP

-201 GTTATVEHIFGS
+201 GTTATVQHIFGS

-222 DLSRTELTLV
+222 DLSHTELTLV

-242 GVGGNGY
+242 GVGGRGY
-249 TGQLRYTG
+249 TGQLRYAG
-257 DNRLQVAGIRV
+257 DNRLQVAGIRLV
-268 VTLPPTAEELVAA
+268 MLPPTAEELVAA
-281 AEARADAAIAEARA
+281 AEARAAAAIAEARAAADDAVADAEARSEAAIAEARA
-295 AADAAVADAAARL
+295 AADAAVAAAAARL
-308 AAVEA
+308 AAVET
-313 ESAADIAE
+313 ESAADIAD
-321 AQAAV
+321 AQVAV
-326 DAALDKVDMMMAD
+326 DA
-339 AHRPSAVM
+339 
-347 IDAVRID
+347 
-354 PSLLNLD
+354 
-361 HARVSL
+361 
-367 AGPESI
+367 
-373 YVAGIKY
+373 
-380 GDDTYSAL
+380 
-388 MRYRGGTTATLDKV
+388 
-402 FGPTGKLI
+402 
-410 PDSVD
+410 
-415 LSHTELKLVAPDVL
+415 
-429 DVANVGV
+429 
-436 GGQGYSGQLRYAG
+436 
-449 DNRFEVIGL
+449 
-458 TAVKL
+458 
-463 PPTPEE
+463 
-469 MMAQTEARAAASI
+469 
-482 AEARA
+482 
-487 AADAS
+487 
-492 AAEAE
+492 
-497 AARAAVAEAEDRLA
+497 
-511 AVEAESAAAIAE
+511 
-523 ARAALAGARDKVDM
+523 ARDKVDM

-548 MIDADR
+548 LIAADR

-577 SGIKY
+577 S
-582 GDDTYSALMRYRGG
+582 
-596 TTATLDKVFGPTGKL
+596 
-611 IPDSVDLSHT
+611 
-621 ELKLVA
+621 
-627 PDVLDIANVGVGGQ
+627 
-641 GYSGQ
+641 
-646 LRYAGDNRFEVI
+646 
-658 GLTAV
+658 
-663 KLPLTPEELAA
+663 
-674 ATVAKAEAMAAA
+674 
-686 GIAEARAEADASTAD
+686 
-701 AEAARAAVAEA
+701 
-712 EDRLAAVEAESAAAI
+712 
-727 AEARAALAGAR
+727 
-738 DTVDMMMAEAH
+738 
-749 RPSAV
+749 
-754 MIDADRIDPSLLN
+754 
-767 LDHARVSLAGPES
+767 
-780 IYVAGIKYGDDTYS
+780 GIKYGDDTYS

-829 ALVAPDVLD
+829 ALIAPDVLD

-878 AAATIA
+878 AAATVA
-884 KAEAMAAAGIAEAR
+884 KAEAMAAAGIAAAR
-898 AEADASAA
+898 AAADASAV

-913 AVAEAKDRLAAVE
+913 AVAEAEDRLAAVE
-926 AESAAAIAEA
+926 TESAAAIA
-936 RAALAGAR
+936 AAQAAVDAAR
-944 DKVDMMMADAHRPSV
+944 DKVDMMMADAHRPSAVLIAADRIDPSLLSLDQARVSLAGPESIYISGIKYGDDTYSASMRYRGGTTATLDKVFGPTGKLIPDSVDLSHTELALIAPDVLDVANVGVGGQGYSGQLRYAGDNRFEVIGLTAVKLPPTPEELAAATVAKAEAMAAAGIAAARAEADASTADAEAARAAVAEAEDRLAAVEAESAAAIAAAQAAVDAARDKVDMMMAEAHRPSV
-959 VMISADQIDP
+959 VMISADRIDP

-1040 DILGV
+1040 DIVDV

-1083 LVAAA
+1083 LMAAA
-1088 RAQAAAGVAEAR
+1088 RAQAADGVAEAR
-1100 ASADVAVAGARTA
+1100 AAADAAVTGARAA
-1113 ADSAVAEARAAAEA
+1113 ADSAVAEVRASADA
-1127 AVAAAEADAAAAKAA
+1127 AVAAAEADAAAAQAA

-1148 EIEALKLELAPMGG
+1148 EIEALRLELAPLGG

-1176 DAATVSVAGPDS
+1176 DAATVSIAGPDS

-1219 DTADGIMPAL
+1219 DTANGIMPAL

-1235 VTAVARDTLVIS
+1235 VAAVARDTLVIS

-1287 DELVAAAAGSRVV
+1287 DELVAAPAGSRVV
-1300 HGFAAGA
+1300 NGFADGA
-1307 PQPDE
+1307 AQPDE
-1312 GAWTVAGGRVSQTD
+1312 GAWAVTGGRVSQTD
-1326 PGATHAKFGVHNVP
+1326 AGATHAKFGVRNVP
-1340 PADAATLYGVT
+1340 PTDAATLYGVT

-1356 AARAGMGLH
+1356 ATRTGMGLH
-1365 FLASGTPRSAN
+1365 FLASGTPHTAN
-1376 TWNYGDSYLVWIT
+1376 TWNYGNSYLVWIT

-1414 WLNSTKIARSLDTE
+1414 WLNSTKIARSLDSE
-1428 LTLEALYQPGDCPP
+1428 LTLETLYQPGDCPP

-1479 ALRTLGGPVYFLD
+1479 ALRSLGGPVYFLD

>member
-1 MIRDMA
+1 M
-7 SGDLGQKTNF
+7 TNF
-17 GALLRNAHFT
+17 GALLRNAHVA
-27 VLLAVAAMLAT
+27 VLLAVAGLLAT

-46 GMAQDTAAEAES
+46 GMAQDTVAEAES
-58 EQMTT
+58 EQVTT
-63 AAQVEALQA
+63 AEQVKALQA

-80 VAAAQAATGT
+80 VAAAQAATGK
-90 AQTMAAQAQEDAGD
+90 AQTMAAQAQEDAGG
-104 AQAAAG
+104 AQAAAD
-110 AAQDQIAGIEA
+110 AAQERIAGIEA
-121 ESTAAIAAARATAA
+121 ESGAAIADARTAAA
-135 SAQDQVDMMMAEAH
+135 SAQDKVDMMMADAH

-154 MIDAGQIDP
+154 MIAADQIDP
-163 NLLNF
+163 DLLNF
-168 DSAQV
+168 DNAQV
-173 FLAGPESIYISSIG
+173 FLAGPESIYLSSIG

-201 GTTATVEHIFGS
+201 GTTATVENIFGS

-222 DLSRTELTLV
+222 DLSRTELTLI

-249 TGQLRYTG
+249 TGQLRYAG
-257 DNRLQVAGIRV
+257 DNRLQVAGIRL
-268 VTLPPTAEELVAA
+268 VTLPPTAEELVAT

-295 AADAAVADAAARL
+295 AADAAVAAAEARL
-308 AAVEA
+308 AAVET
-313 ESAADIAE
+313 ESAADIAD

-326 DAALDKVDMMMAD
+326 NAARDTVDMMMAA
-339 AHRPSAVM
+339 AHRPSTVT
-347 IDAVRID
+347 IDADRID

-373 YVAGIKY
+373 YVAGIRY

-388 MRYRGGTTATLDKV
+388 MRYRGGTTATVDKV
-402 FGPTGKLI
+402 FGPAGKLI

-415 LSHTELKLVAPDVL
+415 LSHTELALIAPNVLDVANVGVGGKGYSGQLRYAGDNRFEVIGLTPVTLPPTAQELMAQTEARAAASIAAARAEADAAAVEAEAARAAVADAEARLAAVEAGSAADIADAQAAVDAARDKVDMMMAAAHRPSAVMFDADRIDPSLLNLDHARVSLAGPESIYVAGIRYGDDTYSALMRYRGGTTATVDKVFGPAGKLIPDSVDLSHTELALIAPNVL

-458 TAVKL
+458 TPVTL
-463 PPTPEE
+463 PPTAQEL
-469 MMAQTEARAAASI
+469 MAQTEARAAASI
-482 AEARA
+482 AAARAEADAA
-487 AADAS
+487 AAD
-492 AAEAE
+492 AE
-497 AARAAVAEAEDRLA
+497 AARAAAADAEARLA
-511 AVEAESAAAIAE
+511 AVEAESAADIAD
-523 ARAALAGARDKVDM
+523 AQAAVDAARDKVDM
-537 MMADAHRPSAV
+537 LMAAAHRPSAV

-554 IDPSLLSLDQAR
+554 IDPSLLNLDHAR
-566 VSLAGPESIYI
+566 VSIAGPESIYVA
-577 SGIKY
+577 GIRY

-596 TTATLDKVFGPTGKL
+596 TTATVDKVFGPAGKL

-621 ELKLVA
+621 ELALIA
-627 PDVLDIANVGVGGQ
+627 PNVLDIANVGVGGQ

-658 GLTAV
+658 GLTPV
-663 KLPLTPEELAA
+663 TLPPTAQELMAQTEARAA
-674 ATVAKAEAMAAA
+674 ASIAA
-686 GIAEARAEADASTAD
+686 ARAEADAA
-701 AEAARAAVAEA
+701 
-712 EDRLAAVEAESAAAI
+712 
-727 AEARAALAGAR
+727 
-738 DTVDMMMAEAH
+738 
-749 RPSAV
+749 
-754 MIDADRIDPSLLN
+754 
-767 LDHARVSLAGPES
+767 
-780 IYVAGIKYGDDTYS
+780 
-794 ASMRYRGGTTAT
+794 
-806 LDKVFGPTGKLIP
+806 
-819 DSVDLSHTEL
+819 
-829 ALVAPDVLD
+829 
-838 IANVGVGGQGYS
+838 
-850 GQLRYAGDNRF
+850 
-861 EVIGLTAVKLP
+861 
-872 PTPEEL
+872 
-878 AAATIA
+878 
-884 KAEAMAAAGIAEAR
+884 
-898 AEADASAA
+898 AA

-913 AVAEAKDRLAAVE
+913 AVADAEARLAAVE
-926 AESAAAIAEA
+926 AESAADIADA
-936 RAALAGAR
+936 QAAVDAAR
-944 DKVDMMMADAHRPSV
+944 DKVDMLMAAAHRPSV
-959 VMISADQIDP
+959 VMISADRIDP
-969 GLLNLNAAQV
+969 GLLNLDAAEV

-1034 LTLIEP
+1034 LTLIDP
-1040 DILGV
+1040 DIVDV

-1088 RAQAAAGVAEAR
+1088 RGQAAAGVAEAR
-1100 ASADVAVAGARTA
+1100 ASAEAAVAGARAA
-1113 ADSAVAEARAAAEA
+1113 ADSAVAEARASAAAAVAAAEA
-1127 AVAAAEADAAAAKAA
+1127 DAATAIAAAEADAAAAKAA
-1142 AAAARA
+1142 AATARA
-1148 EIEALKLELAPMGG
+1148 EIEALRLELAPMDG
-1162 VVISGDLD
+1162 VVIPGDLD

-1176 DAATVSVAGPDS
+1176 DAATVSIAGPDS

-1235 VTAVARDTLVIS
+1235 VAATRDTLVIS

-1268 VITPRSLGHRVRT
+1268 VITPRNLGHRVRT
-1281 AAELMR
+1281 AAGLLR
-1287 DELVAAAAGSRVV
+1287 DELVAAPAESRVV
-1300 HGFAAGA
+1300 NGFAGGGA
-1307 PQPDE
+1307 QPDE

-1326 PGATHAKFGVHNVP
+1326 PGATHAKFGVRNVP
-1340 PADAATLYGVT
+1340 AADEATLYGVT
-1351 AYADA
+1351 AYADS
-1356 AARAGMGLH
+1356 AARTGLGLH
-1365 FLASGTPRSAN
+1365 FLASETPRSAN
-1376 TWNYGDSYLVWIT
+1376 TWNYGNSYLVWIT

-1414 WLNSTKIARSLDTE
+1414 WLNSTKIARSLDSE
-1428 LTLEALYQPGDCPP
+1428 LTLEVLYQPGDCPP

-1468 GEVSAQAADTV
+1468 GEVPAQAADTV
-1479 ALRTLGGPVYFLD
+1479 ALRSLGGPVYFLD

>member
-90 AQTMAAQAQEDAGD
+90 AQTMAAQAQEETGD

-154 MIDAGQIDP
+154 MIAAGQIDP

-173 FLAGPESIYISSIG
+173 YLAGPESIYISSIG

-201 GTTATVEHIFGS
+201 GTTATVEYIFGT

-242 GVGGNGY
+242 GVGGRGY
-249 TGQLRYTG
+249 SGQLRYAG
-257 DNRLQVAGIRV
+257 DNRLQVAGIRL

-281 AEARADAAIAEARA
+281 AEARAAAAIAEARA
-295 AADAAVADAAARL
+295 AADAAVAAAEARL
-308 AAVEA
+308 AAVET
-313 ESAADIAE
+313 ESAADIAQ

-326 DAALDKVDMMMAD
+326 DA
-339 AHRPSAVM
+339 
-347 IDAVRID
+347 
-354 PSLLNLD
+354 
-361 HARVSL
+361 
-367 AGPESI
+367 
-373 YVAGIKY
+373 
-380 GDDTYSAL
+380 
-388 MRYRGGTTATLDKV
+388 
-402 FGPTGKLI
+402 
-410 PDSVD
+410 
-415 LSHTELKLVAPDVL
+415 
-429 DVANVGV
+429 
-436 GGQGYSGQLRYAG
+436 
-449 DNRFEVIGL
+449 
-458 TAVKL
+458 
-463 PPTPEE
+463 
-469 MMAQTEARAAASI
+469 
-482 AEARA
+482 
-487 AADAS
+487 
-492 AAEAE
+492 
-497 AARAAVAEAEDRLA
+497 
-511 AVEAESAAAIAE
+511 
-523 ARAALAGARDKVDM
+523 ARDKVDM

-548 MIDADR
+548 
-554 IDPSLLSLDQAR
+554 
-566 VSLAGPESIYI
+566 
-577 SGIKY
+577 
-582 GDDTYSALMRYRGG
+582 T
-596 TTATLDKVFGPTGKL
+596 
-611 IPDSVDLSHT
+611 
-621 ELKLVA
+621 
-627 PDVLDIANVGVGGQ
+627 
-641 GYSGQ
+641 
-646 LRYAGDNRFEVI
+646 
-658 GLTAV
+658 
-663 KLPLTPEELAA
+663 
-674 ATVAKAEAMAAA
+674 
-686 GIAEARAEADASTAD
+686 
-701 AEAARAAVAEA
+701 
-712 EDRLAAVEAESAAAI
+712 
-727 AEARAALAGAR
+727 
-738 DTVDMMMAEAH
+738 
-749 RPSAV
+749 
-754 MIDADRIDPSLLN
+754 IDADRIDPSLLN

-780 IYVAGIKYGDDTYS
+780 IYISGIKYGDDTYS
-794 ASMRYRGGTTAT
+794 ALMRYRGGTTAT

-878 AAATIA
+878 AAATVA
-884 KAEAMAAAGIAEAR
+884 KAKAMAAAGIAEAR

-913 AVAEAKDRLAAVE
+913 AVAEAEDRLAAVE
-926 AESAAAIAEA
+926 AESAAAIA
-936 RAALAGAR
+936 AAQAAVDAAR
-944 DKVDMMMADAHRPSV
+944 DKVDMMMAEAHRPSV
-959 VMISADQIDP
+959 VMISADRIDP

-1040 DILGV
+1040 DILDV

-1100 ASADVAVAGARTA
+1100 ASADIAVAGARTA

-1287 DELVAAAAGSRVV
+1287 DELVAAPAGSRVV

-1307 PQPDE
+1307 AQPDE

-1340 PADAATLYGVT
+1340 QADRATLYGVT

-1356 AARAGMGLH
+1356 AARAGLGLH
-1365 FLASGTPRSAN
+1365 FLASGTPRTAN
-1376 TWNYGDSYLVWIT
+1376 TWNYGNSYLVWIT

-1414 WLNSTKIARSLDTE
+1414 WLNSTKIARSLDSE

-1479 ALRTLGGPVYFLD
+1479 ALRSLGGPVYFLD

>member
-90 AQTMAAQAQEDAGD
+90 AQTMAAQAHEEAGD

-154 MIDAGQIDP
+154 MIAAGQIDP

-621 ELKLVA
+621 ELALIA
-627 PDVLDIANVGVGGQ
+627 PDVLDVANVGVGGQ

-646 LRYAGDNRFEVI
+646 FRYAGDNRFEVI

-712 EDRLAAVEAESAAAI
+712 EDAAGRGRSGVRGRHRGGAGRPGRCPRQGGHDDGGCAPAKRGDDRRRPDRSQPAES
-727 AEARAALAGAR
+727 
-738 DTVDMMMAEAH
+738 
-749 RPSAV
+749 RPGQGLP
-754 MIDADRIDPSLLN
+754 R
-767 LDHARVSLAGPES
+767 R
-780 IYVAGIKYGDDTYS
+780 T
-794 ASMRYRGGTTAT
+794 R
-806 LDKVFGPTGKLIP
+806 
-819 DSVDLSHTEL
+819 VDLRRWDQVRGRYLLGTD
-829 ALVAPDVLD
+829 ALPRRDHRHP
-838 IANVGVGGQGYS
+838 GQGVRPDREVDPRLGRPFAY
-850 GQLRYAGDNRF
+850 RTEAGRTRRT
-861 EVIGLTAVKLP
+861 G
-872 PTPEEL
+872 
-878 AAATIA
+878 
-884 KAEAMAAAGIAEAR
+884 
-898 AEADASAA
+898 
-906 DAEAARA
+906 
-913 AVAEAKDRLAAVE
+913 
-926 AESAAAIAEA
+926 
-936 RAALAGAR
+936 
-944 DKVDMMMADAHRPSV
+944 HR
-959 VMISADQIDP
+959 QRRCRRP
-969 GLLNLNAAQV
+969 GLL
-979 SLAGPES
+979 
-986 VYISSIRYAGD
+986 
-997 TYSAL
+997 
-1002 LRYRGGTTATVENI
+1002 
-1016 YGPTGKL
+1016 GPTPLRRRQSLRGDR
-1023 IPDSVD
+1023 PDC
-1029 LSQTE
+1029 
-1034 LTLIEP
+1034 
-1040 DILGV
+1040 G
-1045 AYVGVGR
+1045 
-1052 TGYSGQLRYAG
+1052 
-1063 DNRLEVVGIRPVT
+1063 
-1076 LPPTADE
+1076 
-1083 LVAAA
+1083 
-1088 RAQAAAGVAEAR
+1088 QAAAH
-1100 ASADVAVAGARTA
+1100 
-1113 ADSAVAEARAAAEA
+1113 
-1127 AVAAAEADAAAAKAA
+1127 
-1142 AAAARA
+1142 
-1148 EIEALKLELAPMGG
+1148 PGG
-1162 VVISGDLD
+1162 TGGGNHSEGRGDGC
-1170 MRRLNL
+1170 RRHRRG
-1176 DAATVSVAGPDS
+1176 TRRSRR
-1188 IYVSGIGYGMKDYA
+1188 I
-1202 VRLRHESG
+1202 R
-1210 YTGVAEKLY
+1210 
-1219 DTADGIMPAL
+1219 
-1229 DLSAPA
+1229 
-1235 VTAVARDTLVIS
+1235 
-1247 NVGIGGE
+1247 GG
-1254 AYAVSFQALPDGMI
+1254 
-1268 VITPRSLGHRVRT
+1268 
-1281 AAELMR
+1281 
-1287 DELVAAAAGSRVV
+1287 
-1300 HGFAAGA
+1300 
-1307 PQPDE
+1307 
-1312 GAWTVAGGRVSQTD
+1312 
-1326 PGATHAKFGVHNVP
+1326 
-1340 PADAATLYGVT
+1340 
-1351 AYADA
+1351 
-1356 AARAGMGLH
+1356 
-1365 FLASGTPRSAN
+1365 
-1376 TWNYGDSYLVWIT
+1376 
-1389 QEVGFYDTGHAHVQ
+1389 
-1403 LYQSLDGNRLM
+1403 
-1414 WLNSTKIARSLDTE
+1414 
-1428 LTLEALYQPGDCPP
+1428 C
-1442 MAAAGSCAGSI
+1442 
-1453 SVFVDG
+1453 
-1459 TEQFKVMAT
+1459 
-1468 GEVSAQAADTV
+1468 
-1479 ALRTLGGPVYFLD
+1479 
-1492 LYVVSAE
+1492 

>member
-17 GALLRNAHFT
+17 GALLRHAHFA
-27 VLLAVAAMLAT
+27 VLLAVAGLLAT

-80 VAAAQAATGT
+80 VAAAQAATDT
-90 AQTMAAQAQEDAGD
+90 AQTMAAQAQEETGD

-110 AAQDQIAGIEA
+110 AAQDQIAGVEA
-121 ESTAAIAAARATAA
+121 ESTAAIAAARTAAA
-135 SAQDQVDMMMAEAH
+135 SAQDKVDMMMADAH

-154 MIDAGQIDP
+154 TIAADQIDP

-168 DSAQV
+168 DNAQV
-173 FLAGPESIYISSIG
+173 FLAGPESIYISAIG

-201 GTTATVEHIFGS
+201 GTTATVEHIFGT

-295 AADAAVADAAARL
+295 AADAAVAAAEARL
-308 AAVEA
+308 AAVET
-313 ESAADIAE
+313 ESAADIAD

-326 DAALDKVDMMMAD
+326 DAARDTVDMMMAE
-339 AHRPSAVM
+339 AHRPSAM
-347 IDAVRID
+347 TIDTDRID

-373 YVAGIKY
+373 YVAGIRYGDDTYSALLRYRGGTTATVDKVFGPAGKLIPDSVDLSHTELALIAPNVLDIANVGVGGKGYSGQLRYAGDNRFELVGLTAIKLPPTAQELVAQTEARAAASIAAARAAAEAAAAEAEAARAAVAEAENRLAAVEAESAAAIADAQAAVDAARDKVDMMMAAAHRPSAVMIDVDRIDPSLLNLDLARVSIAGPESIYVAGIRY

-388 MRYRGGTTATLDKV
+388 MRYRGGTTATVDKV
-402 FGPTGKLI
+402 FGPAGKLI

-415 LSHTELKLVAPDVL
+415 LSHTELALIAPNVL
-429 DVANVGV
+429 DIANVGV
-436 GGQGYSGQLRYAG
+436 GGKGYSGQLRYAG
-449 DNRFEVIGL
+449 DNRFELVGL

-469 MMAQTEARAAASI
+469 LAAATVAKAEAMAAAGIAAARA
-482 AEARA
+482 E
-487 AADAS
+487 ADAS
-492 AAEAE
+492 AVDAE

-511 AVEAESAAAIAE
+511 AVEAELAAAIA
-523 ARAALAGARDKVDM
+523 AAQAAVDAARDKVDM

-548 MIDADR
+548 MIAADR

-577 SGIKY
+577 S
-582 GDDTYSALMRYRGG
+582 
-596 TTATLDKVFGPTGKL
+596 
-611 IPDSVDLSHT
+611 
-621 ELKLVA
+621 
-627 PDVLDIANVGVGGQ
+627 
-641 GYSGQ
+641 
-646 LRYAGDNRFEVI
+646 
-658 GLTAV
+658 
-663 KLPLTPEELAA
+663 
-674 ATVAKAEAMAAA
+674 
-686 GIAEARAEADASTAD
+686 
-701 AEAARAAVAEA
+701 
-712 EDRLAAVEAESAAAI
+712 
-727 AEARAALAGAR
+727 
-738 DTVDMMMAEAH
+738 
-749 RPSAV
+749 
-754 MIDADRIDPSLLN
+754 
-767 LDHARVSLAGPES
+767 
-780 IYVAGIKYGDDTYS
+780 GIKYGDDTYS

-829 ALVAPDVLD
+829 ALIAPDVLD
-838 IANVGVGGQGYS
+838 VANVGVGGQGYS

-878 AAATIA
+878 AAATVA
-884 KAEAMAAAGIAEAR
+884 KAEAMAAAGIAAAR
-898 AEADASAA
+898 AEADASTA

-913 AVAEAKDRLAAVE
+913 AVAEAEDRLAAVE
-926 AESAAAIAEA
+926 AESAAAIA
-936 RAALAGAR
+936 AAQAAVDAAR
-944 DKVDMMMADAHRPSV
+944 DKVDMMMAEAHRPSV
-959 VMISADQIDP
+959 VMISADRIDP
-969 GLLNLNAAQV
+969 GLLNLDAAQV

-1040 DILGV
+1040 DIVDV

-1063 DNRLEVVGIRPVT
+1063 DNRLEVVDIRPVT
-1076 LPPTADE
+1076 LLPTADE

-1100 ASADVAVAGARTA
+1100 AATD
-1113 ADSAVAEARAAAEA
+1113 A
-1127 AVAAAEADAAAAKAA
+1127 AVAAAEADAAAAQAA

-1148 EIEALKLELAPMGG
+1148 EIEALRLELAPMGG

-1176 DAATVSVAGPDS
+1176 DAATVSIAGPDS

-1219 DTADGIMPAL
+1219 DTANGIMPAL

-1268 VITPRSLGHRVRT
+1268 VITPRNLGHRFRT

-1300 HGFAAGA
+1300 NGFADGA

-1312 GAWTVAGGRVSQTD
+1312 GAWTVTGGRVSQTD
-1326 PGATHAKFGVHNVP
+1326 AGATHAKFGVHNVP
-1340 PADAATLYGVT
+1340 QAHGATLYGVT

-1356 AARAGMGLH
+1356 AARTGMGLH
-1365 FLASGTPRSAN
+1365 FLASGTPRTAN
-1376 TWNYGDSYLVWIT
+1376 TWNYGNSYLVWIT

-1414 WLNSTKIARSLDTE
+1414 WLNSTKIAHSLDSE
-1428 LTLEALYQPGDCPP
+1428 LTIEALYQPGDCPP

-1459 TEQFKVMAT
+1459 TEHFKVMAT

-1479 ALRTLGGPVYFLD
+1479 ALRSLGGPVYFLD

>member
-7 SGDLGQKTNF
+7 SGDLGRKTNF
-17 GALLRNAHFT
+17 GALLRNAHFA

-90 AQTMAAQAQEDAGD
+90 AQTMAAQAQEETGD

-154 MIDAGQIDP
+154 MIAAGQIDP

-201 GTTATVEHIFGS
+201 GTTATIEHIFGS

-222 DLSRTELTLV
+222 DLSHTELTLV

-295 AADAAVADAAARL
+295 AADAAVAAAEARL
-308 AAVEA
+308 AAVET
-313 ESAADIAE
+313 ESAADIAD

-326 DAALDKVDMMMAD
+326 DAARDTVDMMMAA
-339 AHRPSAVM
+339 AHRPSTVT
-347 IDAVRID
+347 IDADRID

-373 YVAGIKY
+373 YVAGIRY

-388 MRYRGGTTATLDKV
+388 MRYRGGTTATVDKV
-402 FGPTGKLI
+402 FGPAGKLI

-621 ELKLVA
+621 ELALIA
-627 PDVLDIANVGVGGQ
+627 PDVLDVANVGVGGQ

-646 LRYAGDNRFEVI
+646 FRYAGDNRFEVI

-712 EDRLAAVEAESAAAI
+712 EA
-727 AEARAALAGAR
+727 
-738 DTVDMMMAEAH
+738 
-749 RPSAV
+749 
-754 MIDADRIDPSLLN
+754 
-767 LDHARVSLAGPES
+767 
-780 IYVAGIKYGDDTYS
+780 
-794 ASMRYRGGTTAT
+794 
-806 LDKVFGPTGKLIP
+806 
-819 DSVDLSHTEL
+819 
-829 ALVAPDVLD
+829 
-838 IANVGVGGQGYS
+838 
-850 GQLRYAGDNRF
+850 
-861 EVIGLTAVKLP
+861 
-872 PTPEEL
+872 
-878 AAATIA
+878 
-884 KAEAMAAAGIAEAR
+884 
-898 AEADASAA
+898 
-906 DAEAARA
+906 
-913 AVAEAKDRLAAVE
+913 RLAAVE

-1040 DILGV
+1040 DIVDV

-1076 LPPTADE
+1076 LSPSADE

-1100 ASADVAVAGARTA
+1100 ASADAAVAGAR
-1113 ADSAVAEARAAAEA
+1113 AAAA
-1127 AVAAAEADAAAAKAA
+1127 SAVAAAEADAAAAQAA

-1148 EIEALKLELAPMGG
+1148 EIEALRLELAPMGG

-1287 DELVAAAAGSRVV
+1287 DELVAAPAGSRVV

-1307 PQPDE
+1307 AQPDE

-1340 PADAATLYGVT
+1340 QADRATLYGVT

-1356 AARAGMGLH
+1356 AARAGLGLH
-1365 FLASGTPRSAN
+1365 FLASGTPRTAN
-1376 TWNYGDSYLVWIT
+1376 TWNYGNSYLVWIT

-1414 WLNSTKIARSLDTE
+1414 WLNSTKIARSLDSE

-1468 GEVSAQAADTV
+1468 GEASAQEADTV

>member
-7 SGDLGQKTNF
+7 SGDLGQKTNL
-17 GALLRNAHFT
+17 GALLRNAHFA

-80 VAAAQAATGT
+80 VAAAQAATDT
-90 AQTMAAQAQEDAGD
+90 AQTMAAQAQEETGD

-135 SAQDQVDMMMAEAH
+135 SAQDKVDMMMADAH

-154 MIDAGQIDP
+154 TIAADQIDP

-173 FLAGPESIYISSIG
+173 FLAGPESIYISAIG

-201 GTTATVEHIFGS
+201 GTTATVEHIFGT

-295 AADAAVADAAARL
+295 ASDAAVAAAEARL
-308 AAVEA
+308 AAVET
-313 ESAADIAE
+313 ESAADIAD

-326 DAALDKVDMMMAD
+326 DAARDTVDMMMAE
-339 AHRPSAVM
+339 AHRPSAVT
-347 IDAVRID
+347 IDTDRID

-373 YVAGIKY
+373 YVAGIRY

-388 MRYRGGTTATLDKV
+388 MRYRGGTTATVDKV
-402 FGPTGKLI
+402 FGPAGKLI

-415 LSHTELKLVAPDVL
+415 LSHTELALIAPNVL
-429 DVANVGV
+429 DIANVGV
-436 GGQGYSGQLRYAG
+436 GGKGYSGQLRYAG
-449 DNRFEVIGL
+449 DNRFELVGL
-458 TAVKL
+458 TAIKL
-463 PPTPEE
+463 PP
-469 MMAQTEARAAASI
+469 
-482 AEARA
+482 
-487 AADAS
+487 
-492 AAEAE
+492 
-497 AARAAVAEAEDRLA
+497 
-511 AVEAESAAAIAE
+511 
-523 ARAALAGARDKVDM
+523 
-537 MMADAHRPSAV
+537 
-548 MIDADR
+548 
-554 IDPSLLSLDQAR
+554 
-566 VSLAGPESIYI
+566 
-577 SGIKY
+577 
-582 GDDTYSALMRYRGG
+582 
-596 TTATLDKVFGPTGKL
+596 
-611 IPDSVDLSHT
+611 
-621 ELKLVA
+621 
-627 PDVLDIANVGVGGQ
+627 
-641 GYSGQ
+641 
-646 LRYAGDNRFEVI
+646 
-658 GLTAV
+658 
-663 KLPLTPEELAA
+663 TPEELAA

-686 GIAEARAEADASTAD
+686 GIAAARAEADASAVD

-727 AEARAALAGAR
+727 AAAQAAVDAAR
-738 DTVDMMMAEAH
+738 DKVDMMMAEAH

-754 MIDADRIDPSLLN
+754 MIAADRIDPSLLS
-767 LDHARVSLAGPES
+767 LDQARVSLAGPES
-780 IYVAGIKYGDDTYS
+780 IYISGIKYGDDTYS

-829 ALVAPDVLD
+829 ALIAPDVLD
-838 IANVGVGGQGYS
+838 VANVGVGGQGYS

-878 AAATIA
+878 AAATVA
-884 KAEAMAAAGIAEAR
+884 KAEAMAAAGIAAAR
-898 AEADASAA
+898 AEADASTA

-913 AVAEAKDRLAAVE
+913 AVAEAEDRLATVE
-926 AESAAAIAEA
+926 AESAAAIA
-936 RAALAGAR
+936 AAQAAVDAAR
-944 DKVDMMMADAHRPSV
+944 DKVDMMMAEAHRPSAVMIAADRIDPSLLSLDQARVSLAGPESIYISGIKYGDDTYSASMRYRGGTTATLDKVFGPTGKLIPDSVDLSHTELALIAPDVLDVANVGVGGQGYSGQLRYAGDNRFEVIGLTAVKLPPTPEELAAATVAKAEAMAAAGIAAARAEADASTADAEAARAAVAEAEDRLATVEAESAAAIAAAQAAVDAARDKVDMMMAEAHRPSV
-959 VMISADQIDP
+959 VMISADRIDP

-1040 DILGV
+1040 DIVDV

-1076 LPPTADE
+1076 LSPTADE
-1083 LVAAA
+1083 LVAAT

-1100 ASADVAVAGARTA
+1100 ASADAAVAGAR
-1113 ADSAVAEARAAAEA
+1113 AAAA
-1127 AVAAAEADAAAAKAA
+1127 SAVAAAEADAAAAQAA
-1142 AAAARA
+1142 AVAARA
-1148 EIEALKLELAPMGG
+1148 EIEALRLELAPMGG

-1176 DAATVSVAGPDS
+1176 DAATVSIAGPDS

-1219 DTADGIMPAL
+1219 DTANGIMPAL

-1268 VITPRSLGHRVRT
+1268 VITPRNLGHRFRT

-1300 HGFAAGA
+1300 NGFADGA

-1312 GAWTVAGGRVSQTD
+1312 GAWTVTGGRVSQTD
-1326 PGATHAKFGVHNVP
+1326 AGATHAKFGVHNVP
-1340 PADAATLYGVT
+1340 QADGATLYGVT

-1356 AARAGMGLH
+1356 AARTGMGLH
-1365 FLASGTPRSAN
+1365 FLASGTPRTAN
-1376 TWNYGDSYLVWIT
+1376 TWNYGNSYLVWIT

-1414 WLNSTKIARSLDTE
+1414 WLNSTKIAHSLDSE
-1428 LTLEALYQPGDCPP
+1428 LTIEALYQPGDCPP

-1459 TEQFKVMAT
+1459 TEHFKVMAT

-1479 ALRTLGGPVYFLD
+1479 ALRSLGGPVYFLD

>member
-1 MIRDMA
+1 M
-7 SGDLGQKTNF
+7 
-17 GALLRNAHFT
+17 
-27 VLLAVAAMLAT
+27 
-38 QTGCVSPA
+38 
-46 GMAQDTAAEAES
+46 
-58 EQMTT
+58 
-63 AAQVEALQA
+63 
-72 EVAALETE
+72 
-80 VAAAQAATGT
+80 
-90 AQTMAAQAQEDAGD
+90 
-104 AQAAAG
+104 
-110 AAQDQIAGIEA
+110 
-121 ESTAAIAAARATAA
+121 
-135 SAQDQVDMMMAEAH
+135 
-149 RASAV
+149 
-154 MIDAGQIDP
+154 
-163 NLLNF
+163 
-168 DSAQV
+168 
-173 FLAGPESIYISSIG
+173 
-187 YGDDTFSALLRYRG
+187 
-201 GTTATVEHIFGS
+201 
-213 AGKLIPDSV
+213 
-222 DLSRTELTLV
+222 

-295 AADAAVADAAARL
+295 AADAAVAAAEARL
-308 AAVEA
+308 AAVET
-313 ESAADIAE
+313 ESAADIAD

-326 DAALDKVDMMMAD
+326 DAARDTVDMMMAA
-339 AHRPSAVM
+339 AHRPSTVT
-347 IDAVRID
+347 IDADRID

-373 YVAGIKY
+373 YVAGIRY

-388 MRYRGGTTATLDKV
+388 MRYRGGTTATVDKV
-402 FGPTGKLI
+402 FGPAGKLI

-621 ELKLVA
+621 ELALIA
-627 PDVLDIANVGVGGQ
+627 PDVLDVANVGVGGQ

-646 LRYAGDNRFEVI
+646 FRYAGDNRFEVI

-712 EDRLAAVEAESAAAI
+712 EA
-727 AEARAALAGAR
+727 
-738 DTVDMMMAEAH
+738 
-749 RPSAV
+749 
-754 MIDADRIDPSLLN
+754 
-767 LDHARVSLAGPES
+767 
-780 IYVAGIKYGDDTYS
+780 
-794 ASMRYRGGTTAT
+794 
-806 LDKVFGPTGKLIP
+806 
-819 DSVDLSHTEL
+819 
-829 ALVAPDVLD
+829 
-838 IANVGVGGQGYS
+838 
-850 GQLRYAGDNRF
+850 
-861 EVIGLTAVKLP
+861 
-872 PTPEEL
+872 
-878 AAATIA
+878 
-884 KAEAMAAAGIAEAR
+884 
-898 AEADASAA
+898 
-906 DAEAARA
+906 
-913 AVAEAKDRLAAVE
+913 RLAAVE

-1040 DILGV
+1040 DIVDV

-1076 LPPTADE
+1076 LSPSADE

-1100 ASADVAVAGARTA
+1100 ASADAAVAGAR
-1113 ADSAVAEARAAAEA
+1113 AAAA
-1127 AVAAAEADAAAAKAA
+1127 SAVAAAEADAAAAQAA

-1148 EIEALKLELAPMGG
+1148 EIEALRLELAPMGG

-1287 DELVAAAAGSRVV
+1287 DELVAAPAGSRVV

-1307 PQPDE
+1307 AQPDE

-1340 PADAATLYGVT
+1340 QADRATLYGVT

-1356 AARAGMGLH
+1356 AARAGLGLH
-1365 FLASGTPRSAN
+1365 FLASGTPRTAN
-1376 TWNYGDSYLVWIT
+1376 TWNYGNSYLVWIT

-1414 WLNSTKIARSLDTE
+1414 WLNSTKIARSLDSE

-1468 GEVSAQAADTV
+1468 GEASAQEADTV

>member
-7 SGDLGQKTNF
+7 SGDLGRKTNF
-17 GALLRNAHFT
+17 GALLRNAHFA

-90 AQTMAAQAQEDAGD
+90 AQTMAAQAHEEAGD

-154 MIDAGQIDP
+154 MIAAGQIDP

-201 GTTATVEHIFGS
+201 GTTATIEHIFGS

-222 DLSRTELTLV
+222 DLSHTELTLV

-295 AADAAVADAAARL
+295 AADAAVAAAEARL
-308 AAVEA
+308 AAVET
-313 ESAADIAE
+313 ESAADIAD

-326 DAALDKVDMMMAD
+326 DAARDTVDMMMAA
-339 AHRPSAVM
+339 AHRPSTVT
-347 IDAVRID
+347 IDADRID

-373 YVAGIKY
+373 YVAGIRY

-388 MRYRGGTTATLDKV
+388 MRYRGGTTATVDKV
-402 FGPTGKLI
+402 FGPAGKLI

-415 LSHTELKLVAPDVL
+415 LSHTELALIAPNVL

-436 GGQGYSGQLRYAG
+436 GGKGYSGQLRYAG
-449 DNRFEVIGL
+449 DNRFELVGL
-458 TAVKL
+458 TPVKL
-463 PPTPEE
+463 PPTAQEL
-469 MMAQTEARAAASI
+469 MAQTEARAAASI

-497 AARAAVAEAEDRLA
+497 AARAAVAEAENRLA
-511 AVEAESAAAIAE
+511 AVEAASAAAIAD
-523 ARAALAGARDKVDM
+523 AQAAVDAARDKVDM
-537 MMADAHRPSAV
+537 MMAAAHRPS
-548 MIDADR
+548 
-554 IDPSLLSLDQAR
+554 
-566 VSLAGPESIYI
+566 
-577 SGIKY
+577 
-582 GDDTYSALMRYRGG
+582 
-596 TTATLDKVFGPTGKL
+596 
-611 IPDSVDLSHT
+611 
-621 ELKLVA
+621 
-627 PDVLDIANVGVGGQ
+627 
-641 GYSGQ
+641 
-646 LRYAGDNRFEVI
+646 
-658 GLTAV
+658 
-663 KLPLTPEELAA
+663 
-674 ATVAKAEAMAAA
+674 TV
-686 GIAEARAEADASTAD
+686 T
-701 AEAARAAVAEA
+701 
-712 EDRLAAVEAESAAAI
+712 
-727 AEARAALAGAR
+727 
-738 DTVDMMMAEAH
+738 
-749 RPSAV
+749 
-754 MIDADRIDPSLLN
+754 IDADRIDPSLLN

-780 IYVAGIKYGDDTYS
+780 IYVAGIRYGDDTYS
-794 ASMRYRGGTTAT
+794 ALMRYRGGTTAT
-806 LDKVFGPTGKLIP
+806 VDKVFGPAGKLIP

-829 ALVAPDVLD
+829 ALIAPNVLD
-838 IANVGVGGQGYS
+838 VANVGVGGKGYS

-861 EVIGLTAVKLP
+861 ELVGLTPVKLP
-872 PTPEEL
+872 PTAQEL
-878 AAATIA
+878 MAQTEARAAAS
-884 KAEAMAAAGIAEAR
+884 IAEAR
-898 AEADASAA
+898 AAADASAA
-906 DAEAARA
+906 EAEAARA
-913 AVAEAKDRLAAVE
+913 AVAEAENRLAAVE
-926 AESAAAIAEA
+926 AASAADIADA
-936 RAALAGAR
+936 QAAVDAAH
-944 DKVDMMMADAHRPSV
+944 DKVDMLMAEAHRPSV
-959 VMISADQIDP
+959 VMISADQIDA
-969 GLLNLNAAQV
+969 GLLNLDAAQV

-997 TYSAL
+997 NYSAL

-1040 DILGV
+1040 DIVDV

-1127 AVAAAEADAAAAKAA
+1127 AVAAAETDAAAAKAA

-1287 DELVAAAAGSRVV
+1287 DELVAAPAGSRVV

-1307 PQPDE
+1307 AQPDE

-1340 PADAATLYGVT
+1340 QADRATLYGVT

-1356 AARAGMGLH
+1356 AARAGLGLH
-1365 FLASGTPRSAN
+1365 FLASGTPRTAN
-1376 TWNYGDSYLVWIT
+1376 TWNYGNSYLVWIT

>member
-17 GALLRNAHFT
+17 GALLRNAHFA

-90 AQTMAAQAQEDAGD
+90 AQTMAAQAQEEAGA

-110 AAQDQIAGIEA
+110 AAQDQIAGVEA
-121 ESTAAIAAARATAA
+121 ESTAAIAAARTAAA
-135 SAQDQVDMMMAEAH
+135 SAQDKVDMMMADAH

-154 MIDAGQIDP
+154 LIDAGQIDP

-173 FLAGPESIYISSIG
+173 FLAGPESIYISAIG

-295 AADAAVADAAARL
+295 AADAAVAAAEARL
-308 AAVEA
+308 AAVET
-313 ESAADIAE
+313 ESAADIAD

-326 DAALDKVDMMMAD
+326 DAARDTVDMMMAE
-339 AHRPSAVM
+339 AHRPSAVT
-347 IDAVRID
+347 IDTDRID

-373 YVAGIKY
+373 YVAGIRY

-388 MRYRGGTTATLDKV
+388 MRYRGGTTATVDKV
-402 FGPTGKLI
+402 FGPAGKLI

-415 LSHTELKLVAPDVL
+415 LSHTELALIAPNVL
-429 DVANVGV
+429 DIANVGV
-436 GGQGYSGQLRYAG
+436 GGKGYSGQLRYAG
-449 DNRFEVIGL
+449 DNRFELVGL
-458 TAVKL
+458 TAIKL
-463 PPTPEE
+463 PPTAQELV
-469 MMAQTEARAAASI
+469 AQTEARAAASI
-482 AEARA
+482 AAARA
-487 AADAS
+487 AAEAA

-497 AARAAVAEAEDRLA
+497 AARAAVAEAENRLA
-511 AVEAESAAAIAE
+511 AVEAESAAAIADAQAAVDAARDKVDMMMAAAHRPSAVMIDVDRIDPSLLNLDLARVSIAGPE
-523 ARAALAGARDKVDM
+523 SIYVAGIRYGDDTYSALMRYRGGTTATVDKVFGPAGKLIPDSVDLSHTELALIAPNVLDIANVGVGGKGYSGQLRYAGDNRFELVGLTAVKLPPTPEELAAATVAKAEAMAAAGIAAARAEADASAVDAEAARAAVAEAENRLAAVEAELAAAIAAAQAAVDAARDKVDM

-548 MIDADR
+548 MIAADR

-577 SGIKY
+577 S
-582 GDDTYSALMRYRGG
+582 
-596 TTATLDKVFGPTGKL
+596 
-611 IPDSVDLSHT
+611 
-621 ELKLVA
+621 
-627 PDVLDIANVGVGGQ
+627 
-641 GYSGQ
+641 
-646 LRYAGDNRFEVI
+646 
-658 GLTAV
+658 
-663 KLPLTPEELAA
+663 
-674 ATVAKAEAMAAA
+674 
-686 GIAEARAEADASTAD
+686 
-701 AEAARAAVAEA
+701 
-712 EDRLAAVEAESAAAI
+712 
-727 AEARAALAGAR
+727 
-738 DTVDMMMAEAH
+738 
-749 RPSAV
+749 
-754 MIDADRIDPSLLN
+754 
-767 LDHARVSLAGPES
+767 
-780 IYVAGIKYGDDTYS
+780 GIKYGDDTYS

-829 ALVAPDVLD
+829 ALIAPDVLD
-838 IANVGVGGQGYS
+838 VANVGVGGQGYS

-878 AAATIA
+878 AAATVA
-884 KAEAMAAAGIAEAR
+884 KAEAMAAAGIAAAR
-898 AEADASAA
+898 AEADASTA

-913 AVAEAKDRLAAVE
+913 AVAEAEDRLAAVE
-926 AESAAAIAEA
+926 AESAAAIA
-936 RAALAGAR
+936 AAQAAVDAAR
-944 DKVDMMMADAHRPSV
+944 DKVDMMMAEAHRPSV
-959 VMISADQIDP
+959 VMISADRIDP

-1040 DILGV
+1040 DIVDV

-1063 DNRLEVVGIRPVT
+1063 DNRLEVVDIRPVT
-1076 LPPTADE
+1076 LLPTADE

-1100 ASADVAVAGARTA
+1100 AATD
-1113 ADSAVAEARAAAEA
+1113 A
-1127 AVAAAEADAAAAKAA
+1127 AVAAAEADAAAAQAA

-1148 EIEALKLELAPMGG
+1148 EIEALRLELAPMGG

-1176 DAATVSVAGPDS
+1176 DAATVSIAGPDS

-1219 DTADGIMPAL
+1219 DTANGIMPAL

-1268 VITPRSLGHRVRT
+1268 VITPRNLGHRFRT

-1300 HGFAAGA
+1300 NGFADGA

-1312 GAWTVAGGRVSQTD
+1312 GAWTVTGGRVSQTD
-1326 PGATHAKFGVHNVP
+1326 AGATHAKFGVHNVP
-1340 PADAATLYGVT
+1340 QAHGATLYGVT

-1356 AARAGMGLH
+1356 AARTGMGLH
-1365 FLASGTPRSAN
+1365 FLASGTPRTAN
-1376 TWNYGDSYLVWIT
+1376 TWNYGNSYLVWIT

-1414 WLNSTKIARSLDTE
+1414 WLNSTKIAHSLDSE
-1428 LTLEALYQPGDCPP
+1428 LTIEALYQPGDCPP

-1459 TEQFKVMAT
+1459 TEHFKVMAT

-1479 ALRTLGGPVYFLD
+1479 ALRSLGGPVYFLD

>member
-1 MIRDMA
+1 M
-7 SGDLGQKTNF
+7 
-17 GALLRNAHFT
+17 
-27 VLLAVAAMLAT
+27 
-38 QTGCVSPA
+38 
-46 GMAQDTAAEAES
+46 
-58 EQMTT
+58 
-63 AAQVEALQA
+63 
-72 EVAALETE
+72 AALETE

-90 AQTMAAQAQEDAGD
+90 AQTMAARTGGSRRRTGR
-104 AQAAAG
+104 G

-154 MIDAGQIDP
+154 MIAAGQIDP

-173 FLAGPESIYISSIG
+173 YLAGPESIYISSIG

-201 GTTATVEHIFGS
+201 GTTATVEYIFGT

-242 GVGGNGY
+242 GVGGRGY
-249 TGQLRYTG
+249 SGQLRYAG
-257 DNRLQVAGIRV
+257 DNRLQVAGIRL

-281 AEARADAAIAEARA
+281 AEARAAAAIAEARA
-295 AADAAVADAAARL
+295 AADAAVAAAEARL
-308 AAVEA
+308 AAVET
-313 ESAADIAE
+313 ESAADIAQ

-326 DAALDKVDMMMAD
+326 DA
-339 AHRPSAVM
+339 
-347 IDAVRID
+347 
-354 PSLLNLD
+354 
-361 HARVSL
+361 
-367 AGPESI
+367 
-373 YVAGIKY
+373 
-380 GDDTYSAL
+380 
-388 MRYRGGTTATLDKV
+388 
-402 FGPTGKLI
+402 
-410 PDSVD
+410 
-415 LSHTELKLVAPDVL
+415 
-429 DVANVGV
+429 
-436 GGQGYSGQLRYAG
+436 
-449 DNRFEVIGL
+449 
-458 TAVKL
+458 
-463 PPTPEE
+463 
-469 MMAQTEARAAASI
+469 
-482 AEARA
+482 
-487 AADAS
+487 
-492 AAEAE
+492 
-497 AARAAVAEAEDRLA
+497 
-511 AVEAESAAAIAE
+511 
-523 ARAALAGARDKVDM
+523 ARDKVDM

-548 MIDADR
+548 
-554 IDPSLLSLDQAR
+554 
-566 VSLAGPESIYI
+566 
-577 SGIKY
+577 
-582 GDDTYSALMRYRGG
+582 T
-596 TTATLDKVFGPTGKL
+596 
-611 IPDSVDLSHT
+611 
-621 ELKLVA
+621 
-627 PDVLDIANVGVGGQ
+627 
-641 GYSGQ
+641 
-646 LRYAGDNRFEVI
+646 
-658 GLTAV
+658 
-663 KLPLTPEELAA
+663 
-674 ATVAKAEAMAAA
+674 
-686 GIAEARAEADASTAD
+686 
-701 AEAARAAVAEA
+701 
-712 EDRLAAVEAESAAAI
+712 
-727 AEARAALAGAR
+727 
-738 DTVDMMMAEAH
+738 
-749 RPSAV
+749 
-754 MIDADRIDPSLLN
+754 IDADRIDPSLLN

-780 IYVAGIKYGDDTYS
+780 IYISGIKYGDDTYS
-794 ASMRYRGGTTAT
+794 ALMRYRGGTTAT

-878 AAATIA
+878 AAATVA
-884 KAEAMAAAGIAEAR
+884 KAKAMAAAGIAEAR

-913 AVAEAKDRLAAVE
+913 AVAEAEDRLAAVE
-926 AESAAAIAEA
+926 AESAAAIA
-936 RAALAGAR
+936 AAQAAVDAAR
-944 DKVDMMMADAHRPSV
+944 DKVDMMMAEAHRPSV
-959 VMISADQIDP
+959 VMISADRIDP

-1040 DILGV
+1040 DILDV

-1287 DELVAAAAGSRVV
+1287 DELVAAPAGSRVV

-1307 PQPDE
+1307 AQPDE

-1340 PADAATLYGVT
+1340 QADRATLYGVT

-1356 AARAGMGLH
+1356 AARAGLGLH
-1365 FLASGTPRSAN
+1365 FLASGTPRTAN
-1376 TWNYGDSYLVWIT
+1376 TWNYGNSYLVWIT

-1414 WLNSTKIARSLDTE
+1414 WLNSTKIARSLDSE

-1479 ALRTLGGPVYFLD
+1479 ALRSLGGPVYFLD